1 MKKRIIALLLAAVL
15 LLGLMPTALAAV
27 TCTVTLKNGE
37 SETPV
42 QVEQGTAFGAN
53 LPSNPSKKGYTFSG
67 WYSGEDKLTEETVI
81 DADVT
86 YTAKFEPNHYSIAF
100 NANGGSGSMQTL
112 ENVAYDEK
120 VKLPKC
126 TFTRDGYD
134 FKGWTTSSSSYNP
147 SVDYEDQEVVEGLHS
162 RDGRVKTLYAV
173 WTGKTFEATF
183 VYGYA
188 GKDNETKTG
197 KVGDD
202 IDLPYVS
209 ETSRTGYL
217 FDGWYRSA
225 EGGDKVSSYASY
237 TAADQ
242 NGVTFYAHWSKAI
255 TVHYEGGEGYTGS
268 AISDKTLRAS
278 EVYSKLPRISSG
290 IPTNKALDG
299 WYLKNADGSL
309 GEQITKDTVIDAE
322 LNEITLVAKWRA
334 MRYTITFYPCTKIEG
349 EEAWDDAEDQAYKDS
364 VLGTMADL
372 TVDYGEQITLPENQ
386 YTLSGYRFLGWTT
399 DEVDS
404 TESARIDDKGTFT
417 QASGYDGKTFT
428 LYARWEDVRTD
439 AQKETEAKLNA
450 AIAALPRI
458 YKPVCGTDTNAL
470 DMVKATLTA
479 KGCDA
484 NITLS
489 MKEAISM
496 NDAGIDAN
504 GQIQYKYNAEN
515 PRLNGD
521 TIYVWPPIVLTLDGV
536 SRVTTSSQFQIG
548 LDSVK
553 LEKDLTAIMDRIE
566 IPSVV
571 EKPED
576 LTQLFQYAPKAG
588 VDPSTIDYSSNAQ
601 LITWATLTWGTDEKD
616 GARSIGIGSSSGGF
630 YAPYSVTVTLP
641 QTEKTVKLTGKIKVN
656 SDQKIEVS
664 KEFTVT
670 VKAAQAAP
678 VDYTKLLNAALTAQ
692 NALRDASTGETVS
705 KDAVAGDVFL
715 PDARFIRKNLSDL
728 GAEYRDFDNS
738 KTPIRFFSGDPSVI
752 TINGA
757 RATVY
762 RPLPGDSAKKV
773 TLTAQ
778 IRRRPEGA
786 PAADFDEF
794 DLLAEQSI
802 ELTVLPM
809 VQSEIDAA
817 AAFMKKVCTSDVYWA
832 GIKDTNTAK
841 DDITADLHPFAEIV
855 PDGDGYRFVYPA
867 DNNTYQYVEVDDLY
881 DTSDINQTG
890 IPYRMFRSSNNAVI
904 THESLLVTKPEY
916 DSQIMID
923 SLLTHSV
930 YGKYY
935 EKFKDNAAYAG
946 FAKFYK
952 QPVSVT
958 VTVKGEKGA
967 PNPPTPAT
975 SVHVTVSIDGSLA
988 TQHSFVNTTSASY
1001 ETMSD
1006 AGKTALDAVTTALT
1020 SNRYTYDYD
1029 SGTSYL
1035 KSVTDT
1041 NNVTLGNADTQKIY
1055 GSWSGWMFTVNGK
1068 QPVGD
1073 NGYGLTLDGYQLK
1086 DGDVIRF
1093 YFVQCAT
1100 ENGLH
1105 QFEEESAVAATCVT
1119 TGKTASKRCVAFG
1132 EYGCGFTV
1140 GGEIIQ
1146 VDPDNHTHL
1155 EPIAA
1160 VASTCTVKG
1169 HKAGQ
1174 KCADCDAVIGCAEL
1188 PLAPHSWD
1196 AGVVTVA
1203 PTYVSTG
1210 VRVYTCSVCKQTR
1223 SEVIEKLSSTNT
1235 GTNTGT
1241 PAVPSQ
1247 RPDSELPRQRFDDVP
1262 QNIWFASGVQ
1272 FAAEQ
1277 GLFTG
1282 VSANEFAPYDPMTRA
1297 MLVTVLHRLDGA
1309 DASGTNSFTDVLN
1322 GKWYSNAIAWAS
1334 ANGIV
1339 EGLSG
1344 NRFAPNAPITREQL
1358 AAILFRYAKAC
1369 GYDVSARAELTAY
1382 ADAAQVSAWAGDAMR
1397 WAVAA
1402 GLISGRSGAQL
1413 APKGEATRAE
1423 VAVILMNFVQ
1433 KVVK

>member
-1 MKKRIIALLLAAVL
+1 MKKRIIALLLATVL

-53 LPSNPSKKGYTFSG
+53 LPSNPSKTGYTFLG
-67 WYSGEDKLTEETVI
+67 WYNGEDKLTEETVI
-81 DADVT
+81 DADIT

-134 FKGWTTSSSSYNP
+134 FMGWSTSSYRNTA
-147 SVDYEDQEVVEGLHS
+147 DYGDKEVVEGLHS
-162 RDGRVKTLYAV
+162 RDGRVKTLYAI
-173 WTGKTFEATF
+173 WAGKTFEATF

-255 TVHYEGGEGYTGS
+255 IVHYEGGEGYTGS

-290 IPTNKALDG
+290 IPANKALDG
-299 WYLKNADGSL
+299 WYLKNADDSL
-309 GEQITKDTVIDAE
+309 GEQITKDTVINAE

-334 MRYTITFYPCTKIEG
+334 IRYTITFYPCTKIAG
-349 EEAWDDAEDQAYKDS
+349 ENVWDDAEDQAYKDS

-372 TVDYGEQITLPENQ
+372 TVDYGEQITLPENR
-386 YTLSGYRFLGWTT
+386 YTLNGYRFLGWTT

-439 AQKETEAKLNA
+439 AQKEAEVKLNA
-450 AIAALPRI
+450 AITALAGR
-458 YKPVCGTDTNAL
+458 YFPVCGTDTNVL
-470 DMVKATLTA
+470 EMLKKVLTD

-489 MKEAISM
+489 MKEAVSM
-496 NDAGIDAN
+496 NDAGIGAD
-504 GQIQYKYNAEN
+504 GQIQYKYNAEAPLYMGN
-515 PRLNGD
+515 
-521 TIYVWPPIVLTLDGV
+521 TAYIWPAIVLTLDGV

-566 IPSVV
+566 IPGVV

-576 LTQLFQYAPKAG
+576 LTQLFKYAPKAG

-601 LITWATLTWGTDEKD
+601 LITWATLTWDTDEKD
-616 GARSIGIGSSSGGF
+616 GARSIGIGEVGSG
-630 YAPYSVTVTLP
+630 YTPYPVTVTLP
-641 QTEKTVKLTGKIKVN
+641 QTEKTVKLTGTIAVN
-656 SDQKIEVS
+656 GVGTICAS

-692 NALRDASTGETVS
+692 NALRDAATGETVS
-705 KDAVAGDVFL
+705 KDAVAGDVFV
-715 PDARFIRKNLSDL
+715 PNAPFIRDNLSNL
-728 GAEYRDFDNS
+728 GAEYQNFDNS

-762 RPLPGDSAKKV
+762 RPLPGDPAKKV

-778 IRRRPEGA
+778 IRLRPEGA
-786 PAADFDEF
+786 PPADFDQF
-794 DLLAEQSI
+794 TLLAKQSI

-809 VQSEIDAA
+809 EQSEIDAA

-832 GIKDTNTAK
+832 GIKGANTDK
-841 DDITADLHPFAEIV
+841 NDVTVKLQPFKEIV

-890 IPYRMFRSSNNAVI
+890 IPYRTFRSSNNAVI
-904 THESLLVTKPEY
+904 THENLLVTKPEY
-916 DSQIMID
+916 DSKIKID

-935 EKFKDNAAYAG
+935 EKFKDDPAYAD

-967 PNPPTPAT
+967 PAPAT
-975 SVHVTVSIDGSLA
+975 PVKVTVSIDGSLA
-988 TQHSFVNTTSASY
+988 TLDNFANTTSASY
-1001 ETMSD
+1001 GTMSD
-1006 AGKTALDAVTTALT
+1006 AGKTAWDAVSTVLT
-1020 SNRYTYDYD
+1020 DNQYTYVGDA
-1029 SGTSYL
+1029 SYL
-1035 KSVTDT
+1035 SSVTDA
-1041 NNVTLGNADTQKIY
+1041 NNVTLSGGDPKY
-1055 GSWSGWMFTVNGK
+1055 GAWSGWMYTVNGK
-1068 QPVGD
+1068 EPVGD
-1073 NGYGLTLDGYQLK
+1073 NGYGLTLGQYNLK
-1086 DGDVIRF
+1086 DGDVILF
-1093 YFVQCAT
+1093 HFVQCPT
-1100 ENGLH
+1100 EDGLH
-1105 QFEEESAVAATCVT
+1105 KFEEEPAVAATCVSAGT
-1119 TGKTASKRCVAFG
+1119 TALKRCTVTSG
-1132 EYGCGFTV
+1132 GYGCGFTV
-1140 GGEIIQ
+1140 GGEIIP

-1169 HKAGQ
+1169 HEAGQ
-1174 KCADCDAVIGCAEL
+1174 KCTDCNAVIGCAEL

-1196 AGVVTVA
+1196 AGVVTVQ

-1247 RPDSELPRQRFDDVP
+1247 RPDSEFPRQRFGDVP

-1322 GKWYSNAIAWAS
+1322 GKWYTNAIAWAS

-1382 ADAAQVSAWAGDAMR
+1382 ADAAQVSTWAGDAMR
-1397 WAVAA
+1397 WAVAS

>member
-1 MKKRIIALLLAAVL
+1 MKKRIIAFLLAAVL
-15 LLGLMPTALAAV
+15 LLGLMPTALAAGGV
-27 TCTVTLKNGE
+27 PQVHSSEGEITV
-37 SETPV
+37 
-42 QVEQGTAFGAN
+42 
-53 LPSNPSKKGYTFSG
+53 
-67 WYSGEDKLTEETVI
+67 
-81 DADVT
+81 
-86 YTAKFEPNHYSIAF
+86 KFDS
-100 NANGGSGSMQTL
+100 NGGSTVP
-112 ENVAYDEK
+112 N
-120 VKLPKC
+120 
-126 TFTRDGYD
+126 
-134 FKGWTTSSSSYNP
+134 
-147 SVDYEDQEVVEGLHS
+147 
-162 RDGRVKTLYAV
+162 
-173 WTGKTFEATF
+173 KTFA
-183 VYGYA
+183 
-188 GKDNETKTG
+188 
-197 KVGDD
+197 
-202 IDLPYVS
+202 
-209 ETSRTGYL
+209 
-217 FDGWYRSA
+217 SA
-225 EGGDKVSSYASY
+225 EALLAATLSTPYRYPKV
-237 TAADQ
+237 
-242 NGVTFYAHWSKAI
+242 F
-255 TVHYEGGEGYTGS
+255 E
-268 AISDKTLRAS
+268 
-278 EVYSKLPRISSG
+278 
-290 IPTNKALDG
+290 G
-299 WYLKNADGSL
+299 WYLKDETKPDNFGKALSKAAAADFEGKT
-309 GEQITKDTVIDAE
+309 EV
-322 LNEITLVAKWRA
+322 TLIAKWRN
-334 MRYTITFYPCTKIEG
+334 RQYVIKFQPNGGT
-349 EEAWDDAEDQAYKDS
+349 
-364 VLGTMADL
+364 GTMADQRADFDADVKL
-372 TVDYGEQITLPENQ
+372 NECTFVKEGFECAGWATYFGASKPTYTDTINREWDDGDEDLGEEG
-386 YTLSGYRFLGWTT
+386 SEDGE
-399 DEVDS
+399 EV
-404 TESARIDDKGTFT
+404 E
-417 QASGYDGKTFT
+417 
-428 LYARWEDVRTD
+428 LYAIW
-439 AQKETEAKLNA
+439 QKQRSEEEKEAEAKLNA
-450 AIAALPRI
+450 AITALAGR
-458 YKPVCGTDTNAL
+458 YFPVCGTDTNVL
-470 DMVKATLTA
+470 EMLKKVLTD

-489 MKEAISM
+489 MKEAVSM

-504 GQIQYKYNAEN
+504 GQIQYKYNAED
-515 PRLNGD
+515 PRLKGD

-553 LEKDLTAIMDRIE
+553 LKKDLTAIMDRIE

-588 VDPSTIDYSSNAQ
+588 VDPSTINYSSNAQ

-678 VDYTKLLNAALTAQ
+678 VNYTKLLNAALTAQ

-728 GAEYRDFDNS
+728 GAEYQDFDNS

-752 TINGA
+752 TIDGA

-762 RPLPGDSAKKV
+762 RPLPGDPAKKV

-778 IRRRPEGA
+778 IRLRPEGA
-786 PAADFDEF
+786 PAADFDKF
-794 DLLAEQSI
+794 TLLAEQSI

-855 PDGDGYRFVYPA
+855 PDGDGYRFVYGVVGKT
-867 DNNTYQYVEVDDLY
+867 NQNVEVDDLY

-890 IPYRMFRSSNNAVI
+890 IPYRTFRSSNNAVI
-904 THESLLVTKPEY
+904 AHESLLVTKPEY
-916 DSQIMID
+916 DSQITID

-967 PNPPTPAT
+967 PAPAKP
-975 SVHVTVSIDGSLA
+975 VKVTVSIDGSLA
-988 TQHSFVNTTSASY
+988 TQHSFANTTSASY

-1006 AGKTALDAVTTALT
+1006 AGKTAWDAVSTVLT
-1020 SNRYTYDYD
+1020 DNQYTYVGDA
-1029 SGTSYL
+1029 SYL
-1035 KSVTDT
+1035 SSVTDA
-1041 NNVTLGNADTQKIY
+1041 NNVTLSGGDPKY
-1055 GSWSGWMFTVNGK
+1055 GAWSGWMYTVNGK
-1068 QPVGD
+1068 EPVGD
-1073 NGYGLTLDGYQLK
+1073 NGYGLTLGQYNLK
-1086 DGDVIRF
+1086 DGDVILF
-1093 YFVQCAT
+1093 HFVQCPT
-1100 ENGLH
+1100 EDGLH
-1105 QFEEESAVAATCVT
+1105 KFEEEPAVAATCVRTGT
-1119 TGKTASKRCVAFG
+1119 TALKRCTVTSG
-1132 EYGCGFTV
+1132 GYGCGFTV
-1140 GGEIIQ
+1140 GGEIIP

-1169 HKAGQ
+1169 HEAGQ

-1223 SEVIEKLSSTNT
+1223 SEVIEKLSSTNI

-1241 PAVPSQ
+1241 PAVLSQ

-1322 GKWYSNAIAWAS
+1322 GKWYTNAIAWAS

-1344 NRFAPNAPITREQL
+1344 NRFAPNAPIAREQL

-1382 ADAAQVSAWAGDAMR
+1382 ADAAQVSTWAGDAMR

>member
-1 MKKRIIALLLAAVL
+1 MKKRIIAFLLAAVL

-67 WYSGEDKLTEETVI
+67 WYRGEDKLTAETVI
-81 DADVT
+81 KADVT
-86 YTAKFEPNHYSIAF
+86 YTAVFTPIRYSIEF
-100 NANGGSGSMQTL
+100 FANEGSGSMATL
-112 ENVAYDEK
+112 ENIAYDEE
-120 VKLPKC
+120 VTLPKC

-134 FKGWTTSSSSYNP
+134 FAGWATSSSS
-147 SVDYEDQEVVEGLHS
+147 SRVSYEDEEKVSNLRRYAGTQ
-162 RDGRVKTLYAV
+162 KLYAV

-278 EVYSKLPRISSG
+278 EVYSKLPSIYSG

-334 MRYTITFYPCTKIEG
+334 IRYTVKFYPCTKIAG
-349 EEAWDDAEDQAYKDS
+349 ENVWDDAEDPAYKDS

-399 DEVDS
+399 DETDS
-404 TESARIDDKGTFT
+404 DESKRIDDKSVFT
-417 QASGYDGKTFT
+417 QESGYDGKEIT

-439 AQKETEAKLNA
+439 AQKEAEAKLNA

-489 MKEAISM
+489 MKEAVSL
-496 NDAGIDAN
+496 NDAGIGAD

-515 PRLNGD
+515 PRLDGD

-678 VDYTKLLNAALTAQ
+678 VDYNALLKNALNAQ

-715 PDARFIRKNLSDL
+715 PDARFIRKNLSSL
-728 GAEYRDFDNS
+728 GEEYQNFDNS

-762 RPLPGDSAKKV
+762 RPLPGGPAKKV

-778 IRRRPEGA
+778 IRLRPESA
-786 PAADFDEF
+786 PPADFDKF
-794 DLLAEQSI
+794 TLLAEQSI

-817 AAFMKKVCTSDVYWA
+817 AAFMEKVCTSDVYWA

-855 PDGDGYRFVYPA
+855 PDGDGYRFVYGVVGKT
-867 DNNTYQYVEVDDLY
+867 NQNVEVDDLY

-890 IPYRMFRSSNNAVI
+890 IPYRTFRSSNNAVI

-967 PNPPTPAT
+967 PNPPAPAT

-1140 GGEIIQ
+1140 GGEIIP

-1169 HKAGQ
+1169 HEAGQ
-1174 KCADCDAVIGCAEL
+1174 KCTDCNAVIGCAEL

-1235 GTNTGT
+1235 GTNTGA
-1241 PAVPSQ
+1241 PAELPQ

-1277 GLFTG
+1277 GLLTG
-1282 VSANEFAPYDPMTRA
+1282 VSANKFAPYDPMTRA

-1322 GKWYSNAIAWAS
+1322 GKWYTNAIAWAS

>member
-1 MKKRIIALLLAAVL
+1 MKKRIIALLLATVL
-15 LLGLMPTALAAV
+15 LLGLMPTALAAEPAQE
-27 TCTVTLKNGE
+27 CTVTLKNGE
-37 SETPV
+37 TETPIT
-42 QVEQGTAFGAN
+42 VEKGADFGAN
-53 LPSNPSKKGYTFSG
+53 LPSNPSKTGYTFLG
-67 WYSGEDKLTEETVI
+67 WYNGEDKLTEKTVI
-81 DADVT
+81 DADIT

-100 NANGGSGSMQTL
+100 KANGGSGSMETI
-112 ENVAYDEK
+112 EAVFDEQI
-120 VKLPKC
+120 KLPKC

-134 FKGWTTSSSSYNP
+134 FMGWSTSKSRNTA
-147 SVDYEDQEVVEGLHS
+147 DYGDAAVVEENLRS
-162 RDGRVKTLYAV
+162 RGTGTATLYAV

-183 VYGYA
+183 VYGYE
-188 GKDNETKTG
+188 GKEDETKPGT
-197 KVGDD
+197 VGEN
-202 IDLPYVS
+202 ISLPDVS
-209 ETSRTGYL
+209 ETSRPGYL

-290 IPTNKALDG
+290 IPANKALDG
-299 WYLKNADGSL
+299 WYLKNADGTL

-349 EEAWDDAEDQAYKDS
+349 EDYEDDAEDQAYKDS

-372 TVDYGEQITLPENQ
+372 TVDYGEQITLPENR

-399 DEVDS
+399 DKTDS
-404 TESARIDDKGTFT
+404 DESKRIDDKGTFT
-417 QASGYDGKTFT
+417 QASGYDGKEIT

-439 AQKETEAKLNA
+439 AQKEAEVKLNA
-450 AIAALPRI
+450 AIATLPI
-458 YKPVCGTDTNAL
+458 YYRPVYGTDSSAL
-470 DMVKATLTA
+470 DMVRATLMD

-484 NITLS
+484 GIVVS
-489 MKEAISM
+489 VKEALSQ
-496 NDAGIDAN
+496 NDAGIDAD
-504 GQIQYKYNAEN
+504 GTIRYKYNADN
-515 PRLNGD
+515 PRNMGD
-521 TIYVWPPIVLTLDGV
+521 TAYLRPAIVLTLDGV
-536 SRVTTSSQFQIG
+536 SRVTTSSVFQIG
-548 LDSVK
+548 LDAGK
-553 LEKDLTAIMDRIE
+553 LEKDLAAIMDRIE
-566 IPSVV
+566 VPSVV
-571 EKPED
+571 EKPAD
-576 LTQLFQYAPKAG
+576 LTTLFRYAPKAG
-588 VDPSTIDYSSNAQ
+588 VDPATIDYSSDAQ
-601 LITWATLTWGTDEKD
+601 IIAWATITWKTDEKD
-616 GARSIGIGSSSGGF
+616 GARSIGIGAASGYYGP
-630 YAPYSVTVTLP
+630 YAVTVTQP
-641 QTEKTVKLTGKIKVN
+641 QADKTVKLTATIKINGVDSIN
-656 SDQKIEVS
+656 SS

-670 VKAAQAAP
+670 VKAAQSAP

-692 NALRDASTGETVS
+692 NALRDAATGETVS

-715 PDARFIRKNLSDL
+715 PDARFIRKNLSNL
-728 GAEYRDFDNS
+728 GAEYQDFDNS
-738 KTPIRFFSGDPSVI
+738 KTPIRFFSSDPSVI
-752 TINGA
+752 TIDGT

-762 RPLPGDSAKKV
+762 RPLPGDPAKKV

-778 IRRRPEGA
+778 IRLRPEGA
-786 PAADFDEF
+786 PAADFDQF
-794 DLLAEQSI
+794 NLLAEQSI

-855 PDGDGYRFVYPA
+855 PDGDGYRFVYGVVGKT
-867 DNNTYQYVEVDDLY
+867 NQNVEVDDLY

-890 IPYRMFRSSNNAVI
+890 IPYRTFRSSNNAVI

-916 DSQIMID
+916 DSQITID

-967 PNPPTPAT
+967 PNPATP
-975 SVHVTVSIDGSLA
+975 VKVTVSIDGSLA
-988 TQHSFVNTTSASY
+988 TLDNFANTTSASY

-1006 AGKTALDAVTTALT
+1006 AGKTAWDAVSKVLT
-1020 SNRYTYDYD
+1020 DNQYTYVGDA
-1029 SGTSYL
+1029 SYL
-1035 KSVTDT
+1035 SSVTDA
-1041 NNVTLGNADTQKIY
+1041 NNVTLSGGDPKY
-1055 GSWSGWMFTVNGK
+1055 GAWSGWMYTVNGEA
-1068 QPVGD
+1068 PVGD
-1073 NGYGLTLDGYQLK
+1073 DGYQLMLGQYQLQ
-1086 DGDVIRF
+1086 DGDVILF
-1093 YFVQCAT
+1093 HFVQCPT
-1100 ENGLH
+1100 EDGLH
-1105 QFEEESAVAATCVT
+1105 KFAEEPAVAATCVRTGT
-1119 TGKTASKRCVAFG
+1119 TALKRCTVTSG
-1132 EYGCGFTV
+1132 GYGCGFTV
-1140 GGEIIQ
+1140 GGEIIP

-1155 EPIAA
+1155 EPVAA

-1169 HKAGQ
+1169 HEAGQ
-1174 KCADCDAVIGCAEL
+1174 KCTDCNAVIGCAEL

-1196 AGVVTVA
+1196 AGVVTVQ

-1282 VSANEFAPYDPMTRA
+1282 VSANEFAPYIPMTRA

-1322 GKWYSNAIAWAS
+1322 GKWYTNAIAWAS

-1344 NRFAPNAPITREQL
+1344 NRFAPNAPIAREQL

-1382 ADAAQVSAWAGDAMR
+1382 ADAAQVSTWAGDAMR

>member
-1 MKKRIIALLLAAVL
+1 MKKRIIAFLLAAVL
-15 LLGLMPTALAAV
+15 LLGLMPTALAAGGV
-27 TCTVTLKNGE
+27 PQVHSSEGEITV
-37 SETPV
+37 
-42 QVEQGTAFGAN
+42 
-53 LPSNPSKKGYTFSG
+53 
-67 WYSGEDKLTEETVI
+67 
-81 DADVT
+81 
-86 YTAKFEPNHYSIAF
+86 KFDS
-100 NANGGSGSMQTL
+100 NGGSTVL
-112 ENVAYDEK
+112 D
-120 VKLPKC
+120 
-126 TFTRDGYD
+126 
-134 FKGWTTSSSSYNP
+134 
-147 SVDYEDQEVVEGLHS
+147 
-162 RDGRVKTLYAV
+162 
-173 WTGKTFEATF
+173 KTFA
-183 VYGYA
+183 
-188 GKDNETKTG
+188 
-197 KVGDD
+197 
-202 IDLPYVS
+202 
-209 ETSRTGYL
+209 
-217 FDGWYRSA
+217 SA
-225 EGGDKVSSYASY
+225 EALL
-237 TAADQ
+237 AA
-242 NGVTFYAHWSKAI
+242 TLSKP
-255 TVHYEGGEGYTGS
+255 HQ
-268 AISDKTLRAS
+268 
-278 EVYSKLPRISSG
+278 YSKVFE
-290 IPTNKALDG
+290 G
-299 WYLKNADGSL
+299 WYLKDETKPDNFGKALSEAAAADFEGKT
-309 GEQITKDTVIDAE
+309 EV
-322 LNEITLVAKWRA
+322 TLIAKWRN
-334 MRYTITFYPCTKIEG
+334 RQYVIKFQPNGGT
-349 EEAWDDAEDQAYKDS
+349 
-364 VLGTMADL
+364 GTMADQRADFDADVKL
-372 TVDYGEQITLPENQ
+372 NECTFVKEGFECAGWATYFGASKPTYTDTINREWDDGDEDLGEEG
-386 YTLSGYRFLGWTT
+386 SEDGE
-399 DEVDS
+399 EV
-404 TESARIDDKGTFT
+404 E
-417 QASGYDGKTFT
+417 
-428 LYARWEDVRTD
+428 LYAIW
-439 AQKETEAKLNA
+439 QKQRSEEEKEAEAKLNA
-450 AIAALPRI
+450 AITALAGR
-458 YKPVCGTDTNAL
+458 YFPVCGTDTNVL
-470 DMVKATLTA
+470 EMLKKVLTD

-489 MKEAISM
+489 MKEAVSM

-504 GQIQYKYNAEN
+504 GQIQYKYNAEAPLYMGN
-515 PRLNGD
+515 
-521 TIYVWPPIVLTLDGV
+521 TAYIWPAIVLTLDGV

-588 VDPSTIDYSSNAQ
+588 VDPSKIDYNSNTQ

-616 GARSIGIGSSSGGF
+616 GAHSIGIGEAGSG
-630 YAPYSVTVTLP
+630 YTPYPVTVTLP
-641 QTEKTVKLTGKIKVN
+641 QTEKTVKLTGTIAVN
-656 SDQKIEVS
+656 GVGTICAS

-670 VKAAQAAP
+670 VKASQDAP
-678 VDYTKLLNAALTAQ
+678 VDYTKLLKAALTAQ
-692 NALRDASTGETVS
+692 NALRDAATGETVS

-728 GAEYRDFDNS
+728 GAEYQDFDNS
-738 KTPIRFFSGDPSVI
+738 KTPIQFTSSDPSVI

-762 RPLPGDSAKKV
+762 RPLPSDPAKKV

-778 IRRRPEGA
+778 IRLRPEGA
-786 PAADFDEF
+786 PAADFDKF
-794 DLLAEQSI
+794 TLLAEQSI

-832 GIKDTNTAK
+832 GIKGANTDK
-841 DDITADLHPFAEIV
+841 NDVTVKLQPFKEIV
-855 PDGDGYRFVYPA
+855 PDGDGYRFVYLSK
-867 DNNTYQYVEVDDLY
+867 DRMYQYVEVDDLI
-881 DTSDINQTG
+881 DTSDIDQTG
-890 IPYRMFRSSNNAVI
+890 IPYNKFRSSNNAVI
-904 THESLLVTKPEY
+904 AHESLLVTKPEY
-916 DSQIMID
+916 DSQIKID

-952 QPVSVT
+952 QPVSAT

-967 PNPPTPAT
+967 PNPPAPAT

-1001 ETMSD
+1001 ATMSD

-1105 QFEEESAVAATCVT
+1105 QFEEKPAVAATCVT

-1140 GGEIIQ
+1140 GGEIIP

-1155 EPIAA
+1155 EPVAA

-1223 SEVIEKLSSTNT
+1223 SEVIEKLSSTNI

-1247 RPDSELPRQRFDDVP
+1247 RPDSELPRQRFGDVP

-1297 MLVTVLHRLDGA
+1297 MLVTVLHRLDGS

-1322 GKWYSNAIAWAS
+1322 GKWYTNAIAWAS

-1344 NRFAPNAPITREQL
+1344 NRFAPNAPIAREQL

-1369 GYDVSARAELTAY
+1369 GYDVSARAGLTAY

>member
-1 MKKRIIALLLAAVL
+1 M
-15 LLGLMPTALAAV
+15 
-27 TCTVTLKNGE
+27 TL
-37 SETPV
+37 
-42 QVEQGTAFGAN
+42 
-53 LPSNPSKKGYTFSG
+53 
-67 WYSGEDKLTEETVI
+67 I
-81 DADVT
+81 
-86 YTAKFEPNHYSIAF
+86 
-100 NANGGSGSMQTL
+100 
-112 ENVAYDEK
+112 
-120 VKLPKC
+120 
-126 TFTRDGYD
+126 
-134 FKGWTTSSSSYNP
+134 
-147 SVDYEDQEVVEGLHS
+147 
-162 RDGRVKTLYAV
+162 
-173 WTGKTFEATF
+173 
-183 VYGYA
+183 
-188 GKDNETKTG
+188 
-197 KVGDD
+197 
-202 IDLPYVS
+202 
-209 ETSRTGYL
+209 
-217 FDGWYRSA
+217 
-225 EGGDKVSSYASY
+225 
-237 TAADQ
+237 
-242 NGVTFYAHWSKAI
+242 
-255 TVHYEGGEGYTGS
+255 
-268 AISDKTLRAS
+268 
-278 EVYSKLPRISSG
+278 
-290 IPTNKALDG
+290 
-299 WYLKNADGSL
+299 
-309 GEQITKDTVIDAE
+309 
-322 LNEITLVAKWRA
+322 AKWRN
-334 MRYTITFYPCTKIEG
+334 RQYVIKFQPNGGT
-349 EEAWDDAEDQAYKDS
+349 
-364 VLGTMADL
+364 GTMADQRADFDADVKL
-372 TVDYGEQITLPENQ
+372 NECTFVKEGFECAGWATYSGASKPDYTDTINREWDDGDEDLGEEG
-386 YTLSGYRFLGWTT
+386 SEDGE
-399 DEVDS
+399 EV
-404 TESARIDDKGTFT
+404 E
-417 QASGYDGKTFT
+417 
-428 LYARWEDVRTD
+428 LYAIW
-439 AQKETEAKLNA
+439 QKQRSEEEKEAEAKLNA
-450 AIAALPRI
+450 AITALAGR
-458 YKPVCGTDTNAL
+458 YFPVCGTDTNVL
-470 DMVKATLTA
+470 EMLKKVLTD

-489 MKEAISM
+489 MKEAVSM

-504 GQIQYKYNAEN
+504 GQIQYKYNAEAPLYMGN
-515 PRLNGD
+515 
-521 TIYVWPPIVLTLDGV
+521 TAYIWPAIVLTLDGV

-571 EKPED
+571 EKPAD

-588 VDPSTIDYSSNAQ
+588 VDSSKIDYNSNTQ
-601 LITWATLTWGTDEKD
+601 LITWATLTWDTDEKD
-616 GARSIGIGSSSGGF
+616 GARSIGIGEAGSG
-630 YAPYSVTVTLP
+630 YTPYPVTVTLP

-692 NALRDASTGETVS
+692 NALRDAATGKAVS

-728 GAEYRDFDNS
+728 GAEYQDFDNS

-752 TINGA
+752 TIDGA

-762 RPLPGDSAKKV
+762 RPLPGDPAKKV

-778 IRRRPEGA
+778 IRLRPEGA
-786 PAADFDEF
+786 PAADFDKF
-794 DLLAEQSI
+794 TLLAEQSI

-832 GIKDTNTAK
+832 GIKDTNTTK

-855 PDGDGYRFVYPA
+855 PDGDGYRFVYGVVGKT
-867 DNNTYQYVEVDDLY
+867 NQNVEVDDLY

-890 IPYRMFRSSNNAVI
+890 IPYRTFRSSNNAVI
-904 THESLLVTKPEY
+904 AHESLLVTKPEY
-916 DSQIMID
+916 DSKITID

-967 PNPPTPAT
+967 PNPPAPAT

-988 TQHSFVNTTSASY
+988 TLDNFANTTSASY

-1006 AGKTALDAVTTALT
+1006 AGKTAWDAVSTVLT
-1020 SNRYTYDYD
+1020 DNQYTYVGDA
-1029 SGTSYL
+1029 SYL
-1035 KSVTDT
+1035 SSVTDT
-1041 NNVTLGNADTQKIY
+1041 SGVTLSGGDSRY
-1055 GSWSGWMFTVNGK
+1055 GSWSGWVYTVNGK
-1068 QPVGD
+1068 EPVGD
-1073 NGYGLTLDGYQLK
+1073 NGYGLTLGQYDLQ
-1086 DGDVIRF
+1086 DGDVILF
-1093 YFVQCAT
+1093 HFVQCPT

-1105 QFEEESAVAATCVT
+1105 QFKEEPAVAATCVS
-1119 TGKTASKRCVAFG
+1119 TGKTALKRCTVTSG

-1140 GGEIIQ
+1140 GGEIIP

-1155 EPIAA
+1155 EPVAA

-1169 HKAGQ
+1169 HEAGQ

-1223 SEVIEKLSSTNT
+1223 GEVIEKLSSTNI

-1241 PAVPSQ
+1241 PAVLSQ

-1322 GKWYSNAIAWAS
+1322 GKWYTNAIAWAS

-1344 NRFAPNAPITREQL
+1344 NRFAPNAPIAREQL

-1382 ADAAQVSAWAGDAMR
+1382 ADAAQVSTWAGDAMR

>member
-1 MKKRIIALLLAAVL
+1 MKKRIIAFLLAAVL
-15 LLGLMPTALAAV
+15 LLGLMPAALAAEPAQE
-27 TCTVTLKNGE
+27 CTVTLKNGE
-37 SETPV
+37 DVTATIK
-42 QVEQGTAFGAN
+42 VEQGAAFDAN

-67 WYSGEDKLTEETVI
+67 WYNGEDKLTEETVI
-81 DADVT
+81 DADIT

-100 NANGGSGSMQTL
+100 NANGGSGSMQTI
-112 ENVAYDEK
+112 EAVFDEQI
-120 VKLPKC
+120 KLPKC

-134 FKGWTTSSSSYNP
+134 FMGWSTSKSRNTA
-147 SVDYEDQEVVEGLHS
+147 DYGDEAVVKENLRS
-162 RDGRVKTLYAV
+162 RGTGTATLYAV

-278 EVYSKLPRISSG
+278 EVYSKLPSISSG
-290 IPTNKALDG
+290 IPANKTLDG
-299 WYLKNADGSL
+299 WYLKNADGKL

-334 MRYTITFYPCTKIEG
+334 IRYTVKFYPCTKIEG
-349 EEAWDDAEDQAYKDS
+349 EDDAEDQAYKDS

-372 TVDYGEQITLPENQ
+372 TVDYGEQITLPENK

-417 QASGYDGKTFT
+417 QASGYDGKKIT

-439 AQKETEAKLNA
+439 AQKEVETKLNA
-450 AIAALPRI
+450 AIAALPGVYR
-458 YKPVCGTDTNAL
+458 PVYGTDTNAL

-489 MKEAISM
+489 MKEAVSL
-496 NDAGIDAN
+496 NDAGIDAD
-504 GQIQYKYNAEN
+504 GRIQYKYNAEAPLN
-515 PRLNGD
+515 KGGTAFPRP
-521 TIYVWPPIVLTLDGV
+521 VIVLTLAGV
-536 SRVTTSSQFQIG
+536 SRAKEVQFNIG
-548 LDSVK
+548 LDEDK
-553 LEKDLTAIMDRIE
+553 LKKDLTAIMDRIA

-670 VKAAQAAP
+670 VKASQAAP
-678 VDYTKLLNAALTAQ
+678 VDYTKLLKAALTAQ

-728 GAEYRDFDNS
+728 GPEYEHFYNNE
-738 KTPIRFFSGDPSVI
+738 TPIQFTSSDPSVI
-752 TINGA
+752 TIDGT

-762 RPLPGDSAKKV
+762 RPLPGDPAKKV

-778 IRRRPEGA
+778 IRLRPEDT
-786 PAADFDEF
+786 PPADFDQF
-794 DLLAEQSI
+794 NLLAEQSI

-809 VQSEIDAA
+809 EQNEIDAA

-832 GIKDTNTAK
+832 GIKGANTDK
-841 DDITADLHPFAEIV
+841 NDVTVKLQPFKEIV

-890 IPYRMFRSSNNAVI
+890 IPYRTFRSSNNAVI

-916 DSQIMID
+916 DSQIKID

-967 PNPPTPAT
+967 PNPPAPAT

-1001 ETMSD
+1001 GTMSD
-1006 AGKTALDAVTTALT
+1006 AGKTAWDAVSTVLT
-1020 SNRYTYDYD
+1020 DNQYTYVGDA
-1029 SGTSYL
+1029 SYL
-1035 KSVTDT
+1035 SSVTDA
-1041 NNVTLGNADTQKIY
+1041 NNVTLSGGDPKY
-1055 GSWSGWMFTVNGK
+1055 GAWSGWMYTVNGK
-1068 QPVGD
+1068 EPVGD
-1073 NGYGLTLDGYQLK
+1073 NGYGLTLGQYNLK
-1086 DGDVIRF
+1086 DGDVILF
-1093 YFVQCAT
+1093 HFVQCPT
-1100 ENGLH
+1100 EDGLH
-1105 QFEEESAVAATCVT
+1105 KFEEEPAVAATCVSTGT
-1119 TGKTASKRCVAFG
+1119 TALKRCTVTSG
-1132 EYGCGFTV
+1132 GYGCGFTV
-1140 GGEIIQ
+1140 GGEIIP

-1169 HKAGQ
+1169 HEAGQ
-1174 KCADCDAVIGCAEL
+1174 KCTDCNAVIGCAEL

-1247 RPDSELPRQRFDDVP
+1247 RPDSELPRQRFGDVP

-1322 GKWYSNAIAWAS
+1322 GKWYTDAIAWAS

-1382 ADAAQVSAWAGDAMR
+1382 ADAAQVSTWAGDAMR
-1397 WAVAA
+1397 WAVAS

>member
-15 LLGLMPTALAAV
+15 LLGLMPTALAAA

-37 SETPV
+37 DVTATV
-42 QVEQGTAFGAN
+42 QVEQGAAFGAN
-53 LPSNPSKKGYTFSG
+53 LPSSNPTKRGYTFLG
-67 WYSGEDKLTEETVI
+67 WYNGEDKLTEETVI
-81 DADVT
+81 DADIT
-86 YTAKFEPNHYSIAF
+86 YTAAFEPIRYSIVF

-112 ENVAYDEK
+112 ENVAYDET

-134 FKGWTTSSSSYNP
+134 FAGWTTSSYRDTA
-147 SVDYEDQEVVEGLHS
+147 DYKDEEEVSNLRRRAG
-162 RDGRVKTLYAV
+162 TQNLYAI
-173 WTGKTFEATF
+173 WAGKTFEVTF
-183 VYGYA
+183 IYGYE

-225 EGGDKVSSYASY
+225 EGGDRVSSYASY

-268 AISDKTLRAS
+268 GISDKTLRAS
-278 EVYSKLPRISSG
+278 EIYTKLPTIYSG
-290 IPTNKALDG
+290 IPANKALDG
-299 WYLKNADGSL
+299 WYLKNADGKL

-322 LNEITLVAKWRA
+322 LDEITLVAKWRA

-349 EEAWDDAEDQAYKDS
+349 EDYWDDAEDPDYKDS
-364 VLGTMADL
+364 VLGTMEDL
-372 TVDYGEQITLPENQ
+372 TVEYGEQVTLPENQ

-399 DEVDS
+399 DEVDGDE
-404 TESARIDDKGTFT
+404 TKRIDDKGTFT
-417 QASGYDGKTFT
+417 QASGYDGKKFT

-450 AIAALPRI
+450 AITALAGR
-458 YKPVCGTDTNAL
+458 YFPVCGTDTNVL
-470 DMVKATLTA
+470 DMLKKVLTD

-484 NITLS
+484 DITLS
-489 MKEAISM
+489 MKEAVSM
-496 NDAGIDAN
+496 NDAGIGAD

-576 LTQLFQYAPKAG
+576 LTKLFKHAPKAG
-588 VDPSTIDYSSNAQ
+588 VDPSMIDYNSNAQ
-601 LITWATLTWGTDEKD
+601 LITWATLTWTTDEED
-616 GARSIGIGSSSGGF
+616 GARSIGIGKDSSG
-630 YAPYSVTVTLP
+630 YAPYPVTVTLP
-641 QTEKTVKLTGKIKVN
+641 QTEKTVKLTGKIAVN
-656 SDQKIEVS
+656 GVESIKAS
-664 KEFTVT
+664 KEFTIT

-678 VDYTKLLNAALTAQ
+678 IDYAKLLNAALTAP
-692 NALRDASTGETVS
+692 NALRDASTGEAVS

-715 PDARFIRKNLSDL
+715 PDARFISSNLSDL
-728 GAEYRDFDNS
+728 GPEYKDFSNA
-738 KTPIRFFSGDPSVI
+738 KTPIRFTSSDTSVI
-752 TINGA
+752 TIDGA

-762 RPLPGDSAKKV
+762 RPLPGQAAKKV

-778 IRRRPEGA
+778 IRLRPEGA
-786 PAADFDEF
+786 PASDFEKF
-794 DLLAEQSI
+794 TLLAEQSI

-809 VQSEIDAA
+809 QQSEINAA
-817 AAFMKKVCTSDVYWA
+817 AAFMEKVCTSDVYWA

-841 DDITADLHPFAEIV
+841 DDITADLHPFTEIV
-855 PDGDGYRFVYPA
+855 PDGEGYRFVYGIA
-867 DNNTYQYVEVDDLY
+867 GKTYQNVEVDDLY

-890 IPYRMFRSSNNAVI
+890 TPYRTFRSSNNAVI
-904 THESLLVTKPEY
+904 AHENLLVTKPEY
-916 DSQIMID
+916 DSEITID
-923 SLLTHSV
+923 SLLTHSI

-935 EKFKDNAAYAG
+935 EKFKDDPAYAA
-946 FAKFYK
+946 FEKFYK

-967 PNPPTPAT
+967 PAPAT
-975 SVHVTVSIDGSLA
+975 PVNVTVSIDGSLA
-988 TQHSFVNTTSASY
+988 TQHSFANTTSASY

-1006 AGKTALDAVTTALT
+1006 AGKTAWDAVSTVLT
-1020 SNRYTYDYD
+1020 NNQYTYDGD
-1029 SGTSYL
+1029 ESYL
-1035 KSVTDT
+1035 RSVTDA
-1041 NNVTLGNADTQKIY
+1041 NNVTLGNDDTQKIY
-1055 GSWSGWMFTVNGK
+1055 GSWSGWMYTVNGK
-1068 QPVGD
+1068 EPVGD
-1073 NGYGLTLDGYQLK
+1073 NGYGLTLGQYNLK
-1086 DGDVIRF
+1086 DGDVILF
-1093 YFVQCAT
+1093 HFVQCPT
-1100 ENGLH
+1100 GNGLH
-1105 QFEEESAVAATCVT
+1105 QFEEESAVAATCVSTGT
-1119 TGKTASKRCVAFG
+1119 TALKRCTVTSG
-1132 EYGCGFTV
+1132 GYGCGFTV
-1140 GGEIIQ
+1140 GGEIIPL
-1146 VDPDNHTHL
+1146 DPDNHTHL
-1155 EPIAA
+1155 EPVAA
-1160 VASTCTVKG
+1160 VASTCTTKG
-1169 HKAGQ
+1169 HEAGQ
-1174 KCADCDAVIGCAEL
+1174 KCKDCDAIIGCAEL

-1196 AGVVTVA
+1196 AGVVTVQ

-1223 SEVIEKLSSTNT
+1223 SEVIEKLTSTST

-1262 QNIWFASGVQ
+1262 QNVWFASGVQ
-1272 FAAEQ
+1272 FATEQ

-1322 GKWYSNAIAWAS
+1322 GKWYTNAIAWAS

-1369 GYDVSARAELTAY
+1369 GHDVSARAELTAY
-1382 ADAAQVSAWAGDAMR
+1382 ADAAQVSTWASDAVR

>member
-1 MKKRIIALLLAAVL
+1 MKKRIIAFLLAAVL

-53 LPSNPSKKGYTFSG
+53 LPSNPSKTGYTFLG
-67 WYSGEDKLTEETVI
+67 WYNGEDKLTEETVI
-81 DADVT
+81 DADIT
-86 YTAKFEPNHYSIAF
+86 YTAKFEPNHYSVAF
-100 NANGGSGSMQTL
+100 NANGGSGSMETI
-112 ENVAYDEK
+112 EAVFDEQI
-120 VKLPKC
+120 KLPKC

-134 FKGWTTSSSSYNP
+134 FMGWSTSRSRNTA
-147 SVDYEDQEVVEGLHS
+147 DYGDEAVVEENLRS
-162 RDGRVKTLYAV
+162 RGTGTATLYAI
-173 WTGKTFEATF
+173 WAGKTFEATF

-255 TVHYEGGEGYTGS
+255 IVHYEGGEGYTGS
-268 AISDKTLRAS
+268 AISDKTLRVS

-290 IPTNKALDG
+290 IPANKALDG
-299 WYLKNADGSL
+299 WYLKNADGTL
-309 GEQITKDTVIDAE
+309 GEQITKDTVINAE

-334 MRYTITFYPCTKIEG
+334 IRYTITFYPCTKIAG
-349 EEAWDDAEDQAYKDS
+349 ENVWDDAEDQAYKDS

-372 TVDYGEQITLPENQ
+372 TVDYGEQITLPENR
-386 YTLSGYRFLGWTT
+386 YTLNGYRFLGWTT

-439 AQKETEAKLNA
+439 AQKEAEVKLNA
-450 AIAALPRI
+450 AITALAGR
-458 YKPVCGTDTNAL
+458 YFPVCGTDTNVL
-470 DMVKATLTA
+470 EMLKKVLTD

-489 MKEAISM
+489 MKEAVSM
-496 NDAGIDAN
+496 NDAGIGAD
-504 GQIQYKYNAEN
+504 GQIQYKYNAEAPLYMGN
-515 PRLNGD
+515 
-521 TIYVWPPIVLTLDGV
+521 TAYIWPAIVLTLDGV

-588 VDPSTIDYSSNAQ
+588 VDPATIDYNSNAQ
-601 LITWATLTWGTDEKD
+601 LITWATLTWDTDEKD
-616 GARSIGIGSSSGGF
+616 GARSIGIGEVGSG
-630 YAPYSVTVTLP
+630 YTPYPVTVTLP
-641 QTEKTVKLTGKIKVN
+641 QTEKTVKLTGTIAVN
-656 SDQKIEVS
+656 GVGTICAS

-678 VDYTKLLNAALTAQ
+678 VNYTKLLNAALTAQ
-692 NALRDASTGETVS
+692 NALRDAATGETVS

-715 PDARFIRKNLSDL
+715 PDARFIRKNLSNL
-728 GAEYRDFDNS
+728 GAEYQNFDNS
-738 KTPIRFFSGDPSVI
+738 KTPIRFFSSDPSVI
-752 TINGA
+752 TIDGS

-762 RPLPGDSAKKV
+762 RPLPGDPAKKV

-778 IRRRPEGA
+778 IRLRPESA
-786 PAADFDEF
+786 PPADFDQF
-794 DLLAEQSI
+794 NLLAKQSI

-809 VQSEIDAA
+809 EQSEIDAA

-832 GIKDTNTAK
+832 GIKGANTDK
-841 DDITADLHPFAEIV
+841 NDVTVKLQPFKEIV

-890 IPYRMFRSSNNAVI
+890 IPYRTFRSSNNAVI
-904 THESLLVTKPEY
+904 THENLLVTKPEY
-916 DSQIMID
+916 DSKIKID

-935 EKFKDNAAYAG
+935 EKFKDDPAYAD

-967 PNPPTPAT
+967 PAPAT
-975 SVHVTVSIDGSLA
+975 PVKVTVSIDGSLA
-988 TQHSFVNTTSASY
+988 TLDNFANTTSASY
-1001 ETMSD
+1001 GTMSD
-1006 AGKTALDAVTTALT
+1006 AGKTAWDAVSTVLT
-1020 SNRYTYDYD
+1020 DNQYTYVGDA
-1029 SGTSYL
+1029 SYL
-1035 KSVTDT
+1035 SSVTDA
-1041 NNVTLGNADTQKIY
+1041 NNVTLSGGDPKY
-1055 GSWSGWMFTVNGK
+1055 GAWSGWMYTVNGK
-1068 QPVGD
+1068 EPVGD
-1073 NGYGLTLDGYQLK
+1073 NGYGLTLGQYNLK
-1086 DGDVIRF
+1086 DGDVILF
-1093 YFVQCAT
+1093 HFVQCPT
-1100 ENGLH
+1100 EDGLH
-1105 QFEEESAVAATCVT
+1105 KFEEEPAVAATCVSTGT
-1119 TGKTASKRCVAFG
+1119 TALKRCTVTSG
-1132 EYGCGFTV
+1132 GYGCGFTV
-1140 GGEIIQ
+1140 GGEIIP

-1155 EPIAA
+1155 EPVAA
-1160 VASTCTVKG
+1160 VASTCTIKG
-1169 HKAGQ
+1169 HEAGQ
-1174 KCADCDAVIGCAEL
+1174 KCTDCNAVIGCAEL

-1196 AGVVTVA
+1196 AGVVTVQ

-1247 RPDSELPRQRFDDVP
+1247 RPDSELPRQRFGDVP

-1322 GKWYSNAIAWAS
+1322 GKWYTNAIAWAS

-1397 WAVAA
+1397 WAVAS

>member
-1 MKKRIIALLLAAVL
+1 MKKRIIAFLLAAVL
-15 LLGLMPTALAAV
+15 LLGLMPTALAAGGV
-27 TCTVTLKNGE
+27 PQVHSSEGEITV
-37 SETPV
+37 
-42 QVEQGTAFGAN
+42 
-53 LPSNPSKKGYTFSG
+53 
-67 WYSGEDKLTEETVI
+67 
-81 DADVT
+81 
-86 YTAKFEPNHYSIAF
+86 KFDS
-100 NANGGSGSMQTL
+100 NGGSTVP
-112 ENVAYDEK
+112 N
-120 VKLPKC
+120 
-126 TFTRDGYD
+126 
-134 FKGWTTSSSSYNP
+134 
-147 SVDYEDQEVVEGLHS
+147 
-162 RDGRVKTLYAV
+162 
-173 WTGKTFEATF
+173 KTFA
-183 VYGYA
+183 
-188 GKDNETKTG
+188 
-197 KVGDD
+197 
-202 IDLPYVS
+202 
-209 ETSRTGYL
+209 
-217 FDGWYRSA
+217 SA
-225 EGGDKVSSYASY
+225 EALLAATLSTTYWYPKV
-237 TAADQ
+237 
-242 NGVTFYAHWSKAI
+242 F
-255 TVHYEGGEGYTGS
+255 E
-268 AISDKTLRAS
+268 
-278 EVYSKLPRISSG
+278 
-290 IPTNKALDG
+290 G
-299 WYLKNADGSL
+299 WYLKDETKPDNFGKALSEAAAADFEGKT
-309 GEQITKDTVIDAE
+309 EV
-322 LNEITLVAKWRA
+322 TLIAKWRN
-334 MRYTITFYPCTKIEG
+334 RQYVIKFQPNGGT
-349 EEAWDDAEDQAYKDS
+349 
-364 VLGTMADL
+364 GTMADQRADFDADVKL
-372 TVDYGEQITLPENQ
+372 NECTFVKEGFECAGWALYSGASKPTYTDTINREWDDGDEYLEEEGSEDGE
-386 YTLSGYRFLGWTT
+386 
-399 DEVDS
+399 EV
-404 TESARIDDKGTFT
+404 K
-417 QASGYDGKTFT
+417 
-428 LYARWEDVRTD
+428 LYAIW
-439 AQKETEAKLNA
+439 QKQRSEEEKEAEVKLNA
-450 AIAALPRI
+450 AITALPRI
-458 YKPVCGTDTNAL
+458 YKPVYGTDTNAL

-489 MKEAISM
+489 MKEAVSL
-496 NDAGIDAN
+496 NDAGIDAD
-504 GQIQYKYNAEN
+504 GRIQYKYNAEN
-515 PRLNGD
+515 PLNNGG
-521 TIYVWPPIVLTLDGV
+521 TAFPLPVIVLTLDGV
-536 SRVTTSSQFQIG
+536 SRAKKVSFNIG

-553 LEKDLTAIMDRIE
+553 LKKDLTAIMDRIE

-576 LTQLFQYAPKAG
+576 LTKLFKYAPKAG
-588 VDPSTIDYSSNAQ
+588 VDPATIDYNSNAQ

-670 VKAAQAAP
+670 VKAAQDAP
-678 VDYTKLLNAALTAQ
+678 VDYTKLLKAALTAQ
-692 NALRDASTGETVS
+692 NALRDAATGETVS

-728 GAEYRDFDNS
+728 GAEYQDFDNS

-752 TINGA
+752 TIDGT

-762 RPLPGDSAKKV
+762 RPLPSDPAKKV

-778 IRRRPEGA
+778 IRLRPDGA
-786 PAADFDEF
+786 PAADFDQF
-794 DLLAEQSI
+794 NLLAEQSI

-817 AAFMKKVCTSDVYWA
+817 AAFMEKVCTSDVYWE
-832 GIKDTNTAK
+832 GIKDTNTTK
-841 DDITADLHPFAEIV
+841 DDITANLHGFMEIV
-855 PDGDGYRFVYPA
+855 PDGDGYRFVYLSK
-867 DNNTYQYVEVDDLY
+867 DRMYQYVEVDDLI
-881 DTSDINQTG
+881 DTSDIDQTG
-890 IPYRMFRSSNNAVI
+890 IPYNKFRSSNNAVI
-904 THESLLVTKPEY
+904 THQNLLVTKPEY
-916 DSQIMID
+916 DSKITID

-967 PNPPTPAT
+967 PAPAKP
-975 SVHVTVSIDGSLA
+975 VKVTVSIDGSLA
-988 TQHSFVNTTSASY
+988 TLDNFANTTSASY

-1006 AGKTALDAVTTALT
+1006 AGKTAWDAVSTVLT
-1020 SNRYTYDYD
+1020 DNQYTYVG
-1029 SGTSYL
+1029 SGSYL
-1035 KSVTDT
+1035 SDVTDPSG
-1041 NNVTLGNADTQKIY
+1041 VTLSGGDSRY
-1055 GSWSGWMFTVNGK
+1055 GAWSGWMYTVNGEA
-1068 QPVGD
+1068 PVGD
-1073 NGYGLTLDGYQLK
+1073 NGYGLTLGQYDLQ
-1086 DGDVIRF
+1086 DGDVILF
-1093 YFVQCAT
+1093 HFVQCPT
-1100 ENGLH
+1100 EDGLH
-1105 QFEEESAVAATCVT
+1105 KFAEEPAVAATCVS
-1119 TGKTASKRCVAFG
+1119 TGKTALKRCTVTSG

-1140 GGEIIQ
+1140 GGEIIP

-1169 HKAGQ
+1169 HEAGQ

-1196 AGVVTVA
+1196 AGVVTVQ

-1223 SEVIEKLSSTNT
+1223 GEVIEKLSSTNI

-1247 RPDSELPRQRFDDVP
+1247 RPDSELPRQRFGDVP
-1262 QNIWFASGVQ
+1262 QNIWFATGVQ

-1297 MLVTVLHRLDGA
+1297 MLVTVLHRLDGV

-1322 GKWYSNAIAWAS
+1322 GKWYTNAIAWAS

-1344 NRFAPNAPITREQL
+1344 NRFAPNAPIAREQL

-1382 ADAAQVSAWAGDAMR
+1382 ADAAQVSTWAGDAMR

>member
-1 MKKRIIALLLAAVL
+1 MKKRIIAFLLAAVL
-15 LLGLMPTALAAV
+15 LLGLMPTALAAGGV
-27 TCTVTLKNGE
+27 PQVHSSEGEITV
-37 SETPV
+37 
-42 QVEQGTAFGAN
+42 
-53 LPSNPSKKGYTFSG
+53 
-67 WYSGEDKLTEETVI
+67 
-81 DADVT
+81 
-86 YTAKFEPNHYSIAF
+86 KFDS
-100 NANGGSGSMQTL
+100 NGG
-112 ENVAYDEK
+112 
-120 VKLPKC
+120 
-126 TFTRDGYD
+126 
-134 FKGWTTSSSSYNP
+134 
-147 SVDYEDQEVVEGLHS
+147 
-162 RDGRVKTLYAV
+162 
-173 WTGKTFEATF
+173 
-183 VYGYA
+183 
-188 GKDNETKTG
+188 
-197 KVGDD
+197 
-202 IDLPYVS
+202 
-209 ETSRTGYL
+209 RT
-217 FDGWYRSA
+217 
-225 EGGDKVSSYASY
+225 V
-237 TAADQ
+237 
-242 NGVTFYAHWSKAI
+242 
-255 TVHYEGGEGYTGS
+255 
-268 AISDKTLRAS
+268 SDKTFAS
-278 EVYSKLPRISSG
+278 AEALLAATLSKPYQYSKVFE
-290 IPTNKALDG
+290 G
-299 WYLKNADGSL
+299 WYLKDETKPDNFGKALSEAAAADFEGKT
-309 GEQITKDTVIDAE
+309 EV
-322 LNEITLVAKWRA
+322 TLIAKWRN
-334 MRYTITFYPCTKIEG
+334 RQYVIKFQPNGGT
-349 EEAWDDAEDQAYKDS
+349 
-364 VLGTMADL
+364 GTMADQRADFDADVKL
-372 TVDYGEQITLPENQ
+372 NECTFVKEGFECAGWALYSGASKPTYTDTINREWDDGDEYLEEEGSEDGE
-386 YTLSGYRFLGWTT
+386 
-399 DEVDS
+399 EV
-404 TESARIDDKGTFT
+404 K
-417 QASGYDGKTFT
+417 
-428 LYARWEDVRTD
+428 LYAIW
-439 AQKETEAKLNA
+439 QKQRSEEEKEAEAKLNA
-450 AIAALPRI
+450 AITALAGR
-458 YKPVCGTDTNAL
+458 YFPVCGTDTNVL
-470 DMVKATLTA
+470 EMLKKVLTD

-489 MKEAISM
+489 MKEAVSM

-504 GQIQYKYNAEN
+504 GQIQYKYNAEAPLYMGN
-515 PRLNGD
+515 
-521 TIYVWPPIVLTLDGV
+521 TAYIWPAIVLTLDGV

-571 EKPED
+571 EKPEN
-576 LTQLFQYAPKAG
+576 LTQLFKYAPKAG

-616 GARSIGIGSSSGGF
+616 GARSIGIGEVGSG
-630 YAPYSVTVTLP
+630 YTPYPVTVTLP
-641 QTEKTVKLTGKIKVN
+641 QTEKTVKLTGTIAVN
-656 SDQKIEVS
+656 GVGTICAS

-678 VDYTKLLNAALTAQ
+678 VDYNALLNAALTAQ

-715 PDARFIRKNLSDL
+715 PDARFIRKNLSSL
-728 GAEYRDFDNS
+728 GEEYQNFDNS

-752 TINGA
+752 TIDGT

-762 RPLPGDSAKKV
+762 RPLPGDPAKKV

-778 IRRRPEGA
+778 IRLRPEGA
-786 PAADFDEF
+786 PPADFDQF
-794 DLLAEQSI
+794 TLLAKQSI

-809 VQSEIDAA
+809 EQSEIDAA

-832 GIKDTNTAK
+832 GIKDTNTTK

-855 PDGDGYRFVYPA
+855 PDGDGYRFVYGVVGKT
-867 DNNTYQYVEVDDLY
+867 NQNVEVDDLY

-890 IPYRMFRSSNNAVI
+890 IPYRTFRSSNNAVI
-904 THESLLVTKPEY
+904 AHESLLVTKPEY
-916 DSQIMID
+916 DSQIKID

-967 PNPPTPAT
+967 PNPPAPAT
-975 SVHVTVSIDGSLA
+975 PVKVTVSIDGSLA

-1029 SGTSYL
+1029 GGKSYL

-1055 GSWSGWMFTVNGK
+1055 GNWSGWMFTVNGK

-1105 QFEEESAVAATCVT
+1105 QFEEKPAVAATCVT

-1140 GGEIIQ
+1140 GGEIIP

-1155 EPIAA
+1155 EPVAA

-1196 AGVVTVA
+1196 AGVVTVQ

-1223 SEVIEKLSSTNT
+1223 SEVIEKLSSTNI

-1247 RPDSELPRQRFDDVP
+1247 RPDSELPRQRFGDVP

-1322 GKWYSNAIAWAS
+1322 GKWYINAIAWAS

-1344 NRFAPNAPITREQL
+1344 NRFAPNAPIAREQL

-1382 ADAAQVSAWAGDAMR
+1382 ADAAQVSTWAGDAMR

>member
-1 MKKRIIALLLAAVL
+1 MKKRIIAFLLAAVL

-53 LPSNPSKKGYTFSG
+53 LPSNPSKTGYTFLG
-67 WYSGEDKLTEETVI
+67 WYNGEDKLTEETVI
-81 DADVT
+81 DADIT

-134 FKGWTTSSSSYNP
+134 FMGWSTSSYRNTA
-147 SVDYEDQEVVEGLHS
+147 DYGDKEVVEGLHS
-162 RDGRVKTLYAV
+162 RDGRVKTLYAI
-173 WTGKTFEATF
+173 WAGKTFEATF

-255 TVHYEGGEGYTGS
+255 IVHYEGGEGYTGS
-268 AISDKTLRAS
+268 AISDKTLRVS

-290 IPTNKALDG
+290 IPANKALDG
-299 WYLKNADGSL
+299 WYLKNADGTL

-334 MRYTITFYPCTKIEG
+334 IRYTITFYPCTKIAG
-349 EEAWDDAEDQAYKDS
+349 ENVWDDAEDQAYKDS

-372 TVDYGEQITLPENQ
+372 TVDYGEQITLPENR
-386 YTLSGYRFLGWTT
+386 YTLNGYRFLGWTT

-439 AQKETEAKLNA
+439 AQKEAEVKLNA
-450 AIAALPRI
+450 AITALAGR
-458 YKPVCGTDTNAL
+458 YFPVCGTDTNVL
-470 DMVKATLTA
+470 EMLKKVLTD

-489 MKEAISM
+489 MKEAVSM
-496 NDAGIDAN
+496 NDAGIGAD
-504 GQIQYKYNAEN
+504 GQIQYKYNAEAPLYMGN
-515 PRLNGD
+515 
-521 TIYVWPPIVLTLDGV
+521 TAYIWPAIVLTLDGV

-588 VDPSTIDYSSNAQ
+588 VDPATIDYNSNAQ

-616 GARSIGIGSSSGGF
+616 GARSIGIGEVGSG
-630 YAPYSVTVTLP
+630 YTPYPVTVTLP
-641 QTEKTVKLTGKIKVN
+641 QTEKTVKLTGTIAVN
-656 SDQKIEVS
+656 GVGTICAS

-705 KDAVAGDVFL
+705 KDAVAGDVFV
-715 PDARFIRKNLSDL
+715 PNAPFIRDNLSNL
-728 GAEYRDFDNS
+728 GAEYKDFDNS

-762 RPLPGDSAKKV
+762 RPLPGDPAKKV

-778 IRRRPEGA
+778 IRLRPEGA
-786 PAADFDEF
+786 PAADFDQF
-794 DLLAEQSI
+794 TLLAKQSI

-809 VQSEIDAA
+809 EQSEIDAA

-832 GIKDTNTAK
+832 GIKGANTDK
-841 DDITADLHPFAEIV
+841 NDVTVKLQPFKEIV

-890 IPYRMFRSSNNAVI
+890 IPYRTFRSSNNAVI
-904 THESLLVTKPEY
+904 THENLLVTKPEY
-916 DSQIMID
+916 DSKIKID

-935 EKFKDNAAYAG
+935 EKFKDDPAYAD

-967 PNPPTPAT
+967 PAPAT
-975 SVHVTVSIDGSLA
+975 PVKVTVSIDGSLA

-1001 ETMSD
+1001 GTMSD
-1006 AGKTALDAVTTALT
+1006 AGKTAWDAVSTVLT
-1020 SNRYTYDYD
+1020 DNQYTYVGDA
-1029 SGTSYL
+1029 SYL
-1035 KSVTDT
+1035 SSVTDA
-1041 NNVTLGNADTQKIY
+1041 NNVTLSGGDPKY
-1055 GSWSGWMFTVNGK
+1055 GAWSGWMYTVNGK
-1068 QPVGD
+1068 EPVGD
-1073 NGYGLTLDGYQLK
+1073 NGYGLTLGQYNLK
-1086 DGDVIRF
+1086 DGDVILF
-1093 YFVQCAT
+1093 HFVQCPT
-1100 ENGLH
+1100 EDGLH
-1105 QFEEESAVAATCVT
+1105 KFEEEPAVAATCVSTGT
-1119 TGKTASKRCVAFG
+1119 TALKRCTVTSG
-1132 EYGCGFTV
+1132 GYGCGFTV
-1140 GGEIIQ
+1140 GGEIIP

-1160 VASTCTVKG
+1160 VASTCTIKG
-1169 HKAGQ
+1169 HEAGQ
-1174 KCADCDAVIGCAEL
+1174 KCTDCNAVIGCAEL

-1196 AGVVTVA
+1196 AGVVTVQ

-1247 RPDSELPRQRFDDVP
+1247 RPDSELPRQRFGDVP

-1322 GKWYSNAIAWAS
+1322 GKWYTNAIAWAS

-1382 ADAAQVSAWAGDAMR
+1382 ADAAQVSTWAGDAMR
-1397 WAVAA
+1397 WAVAS

>member
-1 MKKRIIALLLAAVL
+1 MKKRIIAFLLAAVL
-15 LLGLMPTALAAV
+15 LLGLMPTALAAEPAQE
-27 TCTVTLKNGE
+27 CTVTLKNGE
-37 SETPV
+37 DVTATIK
-42 QVEQGTAFGAN
+42 VEQGTVFGAN
-53 LPSNPSKKGYTFSG
+53 LPSNPSKRGYTFSG
-67 WYSGEDKLTEETVI
+67 WYNGDVKLTEETVI
-81 DADVT
+81 NANIT

-100 NANGGSGSMQTL
+100 KANGGSGSMQKL

-134 FKGWTTSSSSYNP
+134 FKGWTTSSYSDTA
-147 SVDYEDQEVVEGLHS
+147 DYEDEEVVEGLHS
-162 RDGRVKTLYAV
+162 RAGAVKTLYAV

-183 VYGYA
+183 VYGYE

-197 KVGDD
+197 KVGED
-202 IDLPYVS
+202 ISLPYVS
-209 ETSRTGYL
+209 ETSRPGYL

-255 TVHYEGGEGYTGS
+255 TVHYETEEGYTGS
-268 AISDKTLRAS
+268 AISDKTLRPS
-278 EVYSKLPRISSG
+278 EVYSKLPSVSSG
-290 IPTNKALDG
+290 TPANKALDG
-299 WYLKNADGSL
+299 WYLKNTDGKL

-334 MRYTITFYPCTKIEG
+334 IRYTVKFYPCTKIEG
-349 EEAWDDAEDQAYKDS
+349 EDDAEDQAYKDS

-372 TVDYGEQITLPENQ
+372 TVDYGKQITLPENR

-399 DEVDS
+399 DKTDS
-404 TESARIDDKGTFT
+404 DESKRIDDKGTFT

-439 AQKETEAKLNA
+439 AQKEVETKLNA
-450 AIAALPRI
+450 AITALAGR
-458 YKPVCGTDTNAL
+458 YFPVCGTDTNVL
-470 DMVKATLTA
+470 EMLKKVLTD

-489 MKEAISM
+489 MKEAVSM

-504 GQIQYKYNAEN
+504 GQIQYKYNAED
-515 PRLNGD
+515 PRLKGD

-553 LEKDLTAIMDRIE
+553 LKKDLTAIMDRIE

-588 VDPSTIDYSSNAQ
+588 VDPATIDYNSNAQ
-601 LITWATLTWGTDEKD
+601 LITWATLTWGTDEED

-670 VKAAQAAP
+670 VKASQAAP
-678 VDYTKLLNAALTAQ
+678 VDYTKLLKAALTAQ
-692 NALRDASTGETVS
+692 NALRDAATGETVS

-728 GAEYRDFDNS
+728 VAEYQDFDNS

-752 TINGA
+752 TIDGT

-762 RPLPGDSAKKV
+762 RPLPGDPAKKV
-773 TLTAQ
+773 KLTAQ
-778 IRRRPEGA
+778 IRLRPDGA
-786 PAADFDEF
+786 PAADFDKF
-794 DLLAEQSI
+794 TLLAEQSI

-855 PDGDGYRFVYPA
+855 PDGDGYRFVYGVVGKT
-867 DNNTYQYVEVDDLY
+867 NQNVEVDDLY

-890 IPYRMFRSSNNAVI
+890 IPYRTFRSSNNAVI
-904 THESLLVTKPEY
+904 AHESLLVTKPEY
-916 DSQIMID
+916 DSQIKID

-958 VTVKGEKGA
+958 VTVKGEMGA
-967 PNPPTPAT
+967 PNPPAPAT
-975 SVHVTVSIDGSLA
+975 PVKVTVSIDGSLA
-988 TQHSFVNTTSASY
+988 TQHSFANTTSASY

-1006 AGKTALDAVTTALT
+1006 AGKTAWDAVSTVLT
-1020 SNRYTYDYD
+1020 DNQYTYVGDA
-1029 SGTSYL
+1029 SYL
-1035 KSVTDT
+1035 SSVTDA
-1041 NNVTLGNADTQKIY
+1041 NNVTLSGGDPKY
-1055 GSWSGWMFTVNGK
+1055 GAWSGWMYTVNGK
-1068 QPVGD
+1068 EPVGD
-1073 NGYGLTLDGYQLK
+1073 NGYGLTLGQYNLK
-1086 DGDVIRF
+1086 DGDVILF
-1093 YFVQCAT
+1093 HFVQCPT
-1100 ENGLH
+1100 EDGLH
-1105 QFEEESAVAATCVT
+1105 KFAEEPAVAATCVS
-1119 TGKTASKRCVAFG
+1119 TGKTALKRCTVTSG

-1140 GGEIIQ
+1140 GGEIIP

-1169 HKAGQ
+1169 HEAGQ

-1223 SEVIEKLSSTNT
+1223 SEVIEKLSSTNI

-1241 PAVPSQ
+1241 PAVLSQ

-1322 GKWYSNAIAWAS
+1322 GKWYTNAIAWAS

-1344 NRFAPNAPITREQL
+1344 NRFAPNAPIAREQL

-1382 ADAAQVSAWAGDAMR
+1382 ADAAQVSTWAGDAMR

>member
-1 MKKRIIALLLAAVL
+1 MKKRIIAFLLAAVL
-15 LLGLMPTALAAV
+15 LLGLMPAALAAGGV
-27 TCTVTLKNGE
+27 LQVHSSEGEITV
-37 SETPV
+37 
-42 QVEQGTAFGAN
+42 
-53 LPSNPSKKGYTFSG
+53 
-67 WYSGEDKLTEETVI
+67 
-81 DADVT
+81 
-86 YTAKFEPNHYSIAF
+86 KFDS
-100 NANGGSGSMQTL
+100 NGGSTVP
-112 ENVAYDEK
+112 N
-120 VKLPKC
+120 
-126 TFTRDGYD
+126 
-134 FKGWTTSSSSYNP
+134 
-147 SVDYEDQEVVEGLHS
+147 
-162 RDGRVKTLYAV
+162 
-173 WTGKTFEATF
+173 KTFA
-183 VYGYA
+183 
-188 GKDNETKTG
+188 
-197 KVGDD
+197 
-202 IDLPYVS
+202 
-209 ETSRTGYL
+209 
-217 FDGWYRSA
+217 SA
-225 EGGDKVSSYASY
+225 EALLAATLSTTYWYPKV
-237 TAADQ
+237 
-242 NGVTFYAHWSKAI
+242 F
-255 TVHYEGGEGYTGS
+255 E
-268 AISDKTLRAS
+268 
-278 EVYSKLPRISSG
+278 
-290 IPTNKALDG
+290 G
-299 WYLKNADGSL
+299 WYLKDETKPDNFGKALSEAAAADFEGKT
-309 GEQITKDTVIDAE
+309 EV
-322 LNEITLVAKWRA
+322 TLIAKWRN
-334 MRYTITFYPCTKIEG
+334 RQYVIKFQPNGGT
-349 EEAWDDAEDQAYKDS
+349 
-364 VLGTMADL
+364 GTMADQRADFDADVKL
-372 TVDYGEQITLPENQ
+372 NECTFVKEGFECAGWALYSGASKPTYTDTINREWDDGDEYLEEEGSEDGE
-386 YTLSGYRFLGWTT
+386 
-399 DEVDS
+399 EV
-404 TESARIDDKGTFT
+404 K
-417 QASGYDGKTFT
+417 
-428 LYARWEDVRTD
+428 LYAIW
-439 AQKETEAKLNA
+439 QKQRSEEEKEAEAKLNA
-450 AIAALPRI
+450 AITALAGR
-458 YKPVCGTDTNAL
+458 YFPVCGTDTNVL
-470 DMVKATLTA
+470 EMLKKVLTD

-489 MKEAISM
+489 MKEAVSM

-504 GQIQYKYNAEN
+504 GQIQYKYNAEAPLYMGN
-515 PRLNGD
+515 
-521 TIYVWPPIVLTLDGV
+521 TAYIWPAIVLTLDGV

-588 VDPSTIDYSSNAQ
+588 VDPSKIDYNSNTQ

-616 GARSIGIGSSSGGF
+616 GAHSIGIGEAGSG
-630 YAPYSVTVTLP
+630 YTPYPVTVTLP
-641 QTEKTVKLTGKIKVN
+641 QTEKTVKLTGTIAVN
-656 SDQKIEVS
+656 GVGTICAS

-678 VDYTKLLNAALTAQ
+678 VDYTKLLKAALTAQ
-692 NALRDASTGETVS
+692 NALRDAATGETVS

-728 GAEYRDFDNS
+728 VAEYQDFDNS
-738 KTPIRFFSGDPSVI
+738 KTPIRFFSSDPSVI

-762 RPLPGDSAKKV
+762 RPLPGDPAKKV
-773 TLTAQ
+773 KLTAQ
-778 IRRRPEGA
+778 IRLRPDGA
-786 PAADFDEF
+786 PAADFDQF
-794 DLLAEQSI
+794 NLLAEQSI

-817 AAFMKKVCTSDVYWA
+817 AAFMEKVCTSDVYWE
-832 GIKDTNTAK
+832 GIKDTNTTK
-841 DDITADLHPFAEIV
+841 DDITANLHGFMEIV
-855 PDGDGYRFVYPA
+855 PDGDGYRFVYLSK
-867 DNNTYQYVEVDDLY
+867 DRMYQYVEVDDLI
-881 DTSDINQTG
+881 DTSDIDQTG
-890 IPYRMFRSSNNAVI
+890 IPYNKFRSSNNAVI
-904 THESLLVTKPEY
+904 THQNLLVTKPEY
-916 DSQIMID
+916 DSQIKID

-967 PNPPTPAT
+967 PNPPAPAT

-988 TQHSFVNTTSASY
+988 TQHSFANTTSASY

-1006 AGKTALDAVTTALT
+1006 AGKTAWDAVSKVLT
-1020 SNRYTYDYD
+1020 DNQYTYVDD
-1029 SGTSYL
+1029 ASYL
-1035 KSVTDT
+1035 SSVTDA
-1041 NNVTLGNADTQKIY
+1041 NNVTLSGGDSRY
-1055 GSWSGWMFTVNGK
+1055 GSWSGWVYTVNGK
-1068 QPVGD
+1068 EPVGD
-1073 NGYGLTLDGYQLK
+1073 NGYGLTLGQYDLQ
-1086 DGDVIRF
+1086 DGDVILF
-1093 YFVQCAT
+1093 HFVQCPT
-1100 ENGLH
+1100 EDGLH
-1105 QFEEESAVAATCVT
+1105 KFAEEPAVAATCVSTGT
-1119 TGKTASKRCVAFG
+1119 TALKRCTVTSG
-1132 EYGCGFTV
+1132 GYGCGFTV
-1140 GGEIIQ
+1140 GGEIIP

-1155 EPIAA
+1155 EPVAA

-1169 HKAGQ
+1169 HEAGQ

-1210 VRVYTCSVCKQTR
+1210 LRVYTCSVCKQTR
-1223 SEVIEKLSSTNT
+1223 SEVIEKLFSTNT

-1247 RPDSELPRQRFDDVP
+1247 RPDSELPRQRFGDVP
-1262 QNIWFASGVQ
+1262 QNIWFATGVQ

-1322 GKWYSNAIAWAS
+1322 GKWYTNAIAWAS

-1344 NRFAPNAPITREQL
+1344 NRFAPNAPIAREQL

-1382 ADAAQVSAWAGDAMR
+1382 ADSAQVSTWAGDAMR

>member
-1 MKKRIIALLLAAVL
+1 MKKRIIAFLLAAVL
-15 LLGLMPTALAAV
+15 LLGLMPTALATGGV
-27 TCTVTLKNGE
+27 PQVHSSDGEITV
-37 SETPV
+37 
-42 QVEQGTAFGAN
+42 
-53 LPSNPSKKGYTFSG
+53 
-67 WYSGEDKLTEETVI
+67 
-81 DADVT
+81 
-86 YTAKFEPNHYSIAF
+86 KFDS
-100 NANGGSGSMQTL
+100 NGG
-112 ENVAYDEK
+112 
-120 VKLPKC
+120 
-126 TFTRDGYD
+126 R
-134 FKGWTTSSSSYNP
+134 
-147 SVDYEDQEVVEGLHS
+147 
-162 RDGRVKTLYAV
+162 AV
-173 WTGKTFEATF
+173 
-183 VYGYA
+183 
-188 GKDNETKTG
+188 
-197 KVGDD
+197 
-202 IDLPYVS
+202 
-209 ETSRTGYL
+209 
-217 FDGWYRSA
+217 
-225 EGGDKVSSYASY
+225 
-237 TAADQ
+237 
-242 NGVTFYAHWSKAI
+242 
-255 TVHYEGGEGYTGS
+255 
-268 AISDKTLRAS
+268 SDKTFAS
-278 EVYSKLPRISSG
+278 AEALLAATLSKPYQYSKVFE
-290 IPTNKALDG
+290 G
-299 WYLKNADGSL
+299 WYLKDETKPDNFGKALSEAAAADFEGKT
-309 GEQITKDTVIDAE
+309 EV
-322 LNEITLVAKWRA
+322 TLIAKWRN
-334 MRYTITFYPCTKIEG
+334 RQYVIKFQPNGGT
-349 EEAWDDAEDQAYKDS
+349 
-364 VLGTMADL
+364 GTMADQRADFDADVKL
-372 TVDYGEQITLPENQ
+372 NECTFVKEGFECAGWATYFGASKPTYTDTINREWDDGDEDLGEEG
-386 YTLSGYRFLGWTT
+386 SEDGE
-399 DEVDS
+399 EV
-404 TESARIDDKGTFT
+404 E
-417 QASGYDGKTFT
+417 
-428 LYARWEDVRTD
+428 LYAIW
-439 AQKETEAKLNA
+439 QKQRSEEEKEAEVKLNA
-450 AIAALPRI
+450 AITALAGR
-458 YKPVCGTDTNAL
+458 YFPVCGTDTNVL
-470 DMVKATLTA
+470 EMLKKVLTD

-489 MKEAISM
+489 MKEAVSM

-504 GQIQYKYNAEN
+504 GQIQYKYNAEAPLYMGN
-515 PRLNGD
+515 
-521 TIYVWPPIVLTLDGV
+521 TAYIWPAIVLTLDGV

-588 VDPSTIDYSSNAQ
+588 VDPSKIDYNSNTQ

-616 GARSIGIGSSSGGF
+616 GAHSIGIGEAGSG
-630 YAPYSVTVTLP
+630 YTPYPVTVTLP
-641 QTEKTVKLTGKIKVN
+641 QTEKTVKLTGTIAVN
-656 SDQKIEVS
+656 GVGTICAS

-678 VDYTKLLNAALTAQ
+678 VDYTKLLNAALTAP

-705 KDAVAGDVFL
+705 NDAVAGDVFL

-728 GAEYRDFDNS
+728 VAEYQDFDNS
-738 KTPIRFFSGDPSVI
+738 KTPIRFFSSDPSVI
-752 TINGA
+752 TIDGT

-762 RPLPGDSAKKV
+762 RPLPGDPAKKV
-773 TLTAQ
+773 KLTAQ
-778 IRRRPEGA
+778 IRLRPDGA
-786 PAADFDEF
+786 PAADFDQF
-794 DLLAEQSI
+794 NLLAEQSI

-817 AAFMKKVCTSDVYWA
+817 AAFMEKVCTSDVYWE
-832 GIKDTNTAK
+832 GIKDTNTTK
-841 DDITADLHPFAEIV
+841 DDITANLHGFMEIV
-855 PDGDGYRFVYPA
+855 PDGDGYRFVYLSK
-867 DNNTYQYVEVDDLY
+867 DRMYQYVEVDDLI
-881 DTSDINQTG
+881 DTSDIDQTG
-890 IPYRMFRSSNNAVI
+890 IPYNKFRSSNNAVI
-904 THESLLVTKPEY
+904 THQNLLVTKPEY
-916 DSQIMID
+916 DSKITID

-967 PNPPTPAT
+967 PAPAT
-975 SVHVTVSIDGSLA
+975 PVKVTVSIDGSLA
-988 TQHSFVNTTSASY
+988 TQHSFANTTSASY

-1006 AGKTALDAVTTALT
+1006 AGKTAWDAVSTVLT
-1020 SNRYTYDYD
+1020 DNQYTYVG
-1029 SGTSYL
+1029 SGSYL
-1035 KSVTDT
+1035 SDVTDPSG
-1041 NNVTLGNADTQKIY
+1041 VTLSGGDSRY
-1055 GSWSGWMFTVNGK
+1055 GSWSGWVYTVNGK
-1068 QPVGD
+1068 EPVGD
-1073 NGYGLTLDGYQLK
+1073 NGYGLTLGQYDLQ
-1086 DGDVIRF
+1086 DGDVILF
-1093 YFVQCAT
+1093 HFVQCPT

-1105 QFEEESAVAATCVT
+1105 QFKEEPAVAATCVS
-1119 TGKTASKRCVAFG
+1119 TGKTALKRCTVTSG

-1140 GGEIIQ
+1140 GGEIIP

-1155 EPIAA
+1155 EPVAA

-1169 HKAGQ
+1169 HEAGQ

-1223 SEVIEKLSSTNT
+1223 GEVIEKLSSTNI

-1247 RPDSELPRQRFDDVP
+1247 RPDSELPRQRFGDVP

-1322 GKWYSNAIAWAS
+1322 GKWYTNAIAWAS

-1344 NRFAPNAPITREQL
+1344 NRFAPNAPIAREQL

-1382 ADAAQVSAWAGDAMR
+1382 ADSAQVSTWAGDAMR

>member
-1 MKKRIIALLLAAVL
+1 MKKRIIAFLLAAVL
-15 LLGLMPTALAAV
+15 LLGLMPTALATGGV
-27 TCTVTLKNGE
+27 PQVHSSDGEITV
-37 SETPV
+37 
-42 QVEQGTAFGAN
+42 
-53 LPSNPSKKGYTFSG
+53 
-67 WYSGEDKLTEETVI
+67 
-81 DADVT
+81 
-86 YTAKFEPNHYSIAF
+86 KFDS
-100 NANGGSGSMQTL
+100 NGG
-112 ENVAYDEK
+112 
-120 VKLPKC
+120 
-126 TFTRDGYD
+126 R
-134 FKGWTTSSSSYNP
+134 
-147 SVDYEDQEVVEGLHS
+147 
-162 RDGRVKTLYAV
+162 AV
-173 WTGKTFEATF
+173 
-183 VYGYA
+183 
-188 GKDNETKTG
+188 
-197 KVGDD
+197 
-202 IDLPYVS
+202 
-209 ETSRTGYL
+209 
-217 FDGWYRSA
+217 
-225 EGGDKVSSYASY
+225 
-237 TAADQ
+237 
-242 NGVTFYAHWSKAI
+242 
-255 TVHYEGGEGYTGS
+255 
-268 AISDKTLRAS
+268 SDKTFAS
-278 EVYSKLPRISSG
+278 AEALLAATLSKPYQYSKVFE
-290 IPTNKALDG
+290 G
-299 WYLKNADGSL
+299 WYLKDETKPDNFGKALSEAAAADFEGKT
-309 GEQITKDTVIDAE
+309 EV
-322 LNEITLVAKWRA
+322 TLIAKWRN
-334 MRYTITFYPCTKIEG
+334 RQYVIKFQPNGGT
-349 EEAWDDAEDQAYKDS
+349 
-364 VLGTMADL
+364 GTMADQRADFDADVKL
-372 TVDYGEQITLPENQ
+372 NECTFVKEGFECAGWATYFGASKPTYTDTINREWDDGDEDLGEEG
-386 YTLSGYRFLGWTT
+386 SEDGE
-399 DEVDS
+399 EV
-404 TESARIDDKGTFT
+404 E
-417 QASGYDGKTFT
+417 
-428 LYARWEDVRTD
+428 LYAIW
-439 AQKETEAKLNA
+439 QKQRSEEEKEAEAKLNA
-450 AIAALPRI
+450 AITALAGR
-458 YKPVCGTDTNAL
+458 YFPVCGTDTNVL
-470 DMVKATLTA
+470 EMLKKVLTD

-489 MKEAISM
+489 MKEAVSM

-504 GQIQYKYNAEN
+504 GQIQYKYNAEAPLYMGN
-515 PRLNGD
+515 
-521 TIYVWPPIVLTLDGV
+521 TAYIWPAIVLTLDGV

-588 VDPSTIDYSSNAQ
+588 VDPSKIDYNSNTQ

-616 GARSIGIGSSSGGF
+616 GAHSIGIGEAGSG
-630 YAPYSVTVTLP
+630 YTPYPVTVTLP
-641 QTEKTVKLTGKIKVN
+641 QTEKTVKLTGTIAVN
-656 SDQKIEVS
+656 GVGTICAS

-678 VDYTKLLNAALTAQ
+678 VDYTKLLNAALTAP
-692 NALRDASTGETVS
+692 NALRDASTGKAVS
-705 KDAVAGDVFL
+705 KDAVAGDVFV
-715 PDARFIRKNLSDL
+715 PSAPFIRDNLSNL
-728 GAEYRDFDNS
+728 GPEYKHFYND
-738 KTPIRFFSGDPSVI
+738 KTPIRFFSSDPSVI
-752 TINGA
+752 TIDGT

-762 RPLPGDSAKKV
+762 RPLPGGKPAKV

-778 IRRRPEGA
+778 IRLRTEGA
-786 PAADFDEF
+786 PAADFDQF
-794 DLLAEQSI
+794 NLLAEQSI

-817 AAFMKKVCTSDVYWA
+817 AAFMEKVCTSDVYWE

-841 DDITADLHPFAEIV
+841 DDITANLHGFMEIV
-855 PDGDGYRFVYPA
+855 PDGDGYRFVYLSK
-867 DNNTYQYVEVDDLY
+867 DRMYQYVEVDDLI
-881 DTSDINQTG
+881 DTSDIDQTG
-890 IPYRMFRSSNNAVI
+890 IPYNKFRSSNNAVI

-916 DSQIMID
+916 DSQIKID

-967 PNPPTPAT
+967 PNPPAPPT

-988 TQHSFVNTTSASY
+988 TQHSFANTTSASY

-1006 AGKTALDAVTTALT
+1006 AGKTAWDAVSTVLT
-1020 SNRYTYDYD
+1020 DNQYTYVGDA
-1029 SGTSYL
+1029 SYL
-1035 KSVTDT
+1035 SSVTDA
-1041 NNVTLGNADTQKIY
+1041 NNVTLSGGDPKY
-1055 GSWSGWMFTVNGK
+1055 GAWSGWMYTVNGK
-1068 QPVGD
+1068 EPVGD
-1073 NGYGLTLDGYQLK
+1073 NGYGLTLGQYNLK
-1086 DGDVIRF
+1086 DGDVILF
-1093 YFVQCAT
+1093 HFVQCPT
-1100 ENGLH
+1100 EDGLH
-1105 QFEEESAVAATCVT
+1105 KFEEEPAVAATCVRTGT
-1119 TGKTASKRCVAFG
+1119 TALKRCTVTSG
-1132 EYGCGFTV
+1132 GYGCGFTV
-1140 GGEIIQ
+1140 GGEIIP

-1169 HKAGQ
+1169 HEAGQ

-1223 SEVIEKLSSTNT
+1223 SEVIEKLSSTNI

-1241 PAVPSQ
+1241 PAVLSQ

-1322 GKWYSNAIAWAS
+1322 GKWYTNAIAWAS

-1344 NRFAPNAPITREQL
+1344 NRFAPNAPIAREQL

-1382 ADAAQVSAWAGDAMR
+1382 ADAAQVSTWAGDAMR

>member
-1 MKKRIIALLLAAVL
+1 MKKRIIAFLLAAVL
-15 LLGLMPTALAAV
+15 LLGLMPTALATGGV
-27 TCTVTLKNGE
+27 PQVHSSDGEITV
-37 SETPV
+37 
-42 QVEQGTAFGAN
+42 
-53 LPSNPSKKGYTFSG
+53 
-67 WYSGEDKLTEETVI
+67 
-81 DADVT
+81 
-86 YTAKFEPNHYSIAF
+86 KFDS
-100 NANGGSGSMQTL
+100 NGG
-112 ENVAYDEK
+112 
-120 VKLPKC
+120 
-126 TFTRDGYD
+126 R
-134 FKGWTTSSSSYNP
+134 
-147 SVDYEDQEVVEGLHS
+147 
-162 RDGRVKTLYAV
+162 AV
-173 WTGKTFEATF
+173 
-183 VYGYA
+183 
-188 GKDNETKTG
+188 
-197 KVGDD
+197 
-202 IDLPYVS
+202 
-209 ETSRTGYL
+209 
-217 FDGWYRSA
+217 
-225 EGGDKVSSYASY
+225 
-237 TAADQ
+237 
-242 NGVTFYAHWSKAI
+242 
-255 TVHYEGGEGYTGS
+255 
-268 AISDKTLRAS
+268 SDKTFAS
-278 EVYSKLPRISSG
+278 AEALLAATLSKPYQYSKVFE
-290 IPTNKALDG
+290 G
-299 WYLKNADGSL
+299 WYLKDETKPDNFGKALSEAAAADFEGKT
-309 GEQITKDTVIDAE
+309 EV
-322 LNEITLVAKWRA
+322 TLIAKWRN
-334 MRYTITFYPCTKIEG
+334 RQYVIKFQPNGGT
-349 EEAWDDAEDQAYKDS
+349 
-364 VLGTMADL
+364 GTMADQRADFDADVKL
-372 TVDYGEQITLPENQ
+372 NECTFVKEGFECAGWATYFGASKPTYTDTINREWDDGDEDLGEEG
-386 YTLSGYRFLGWTT
+386 SEDGE
-399 DEVDS
+399 EV
-404 TESARIDDKGTFT
+404 E
-417 QASGYDGKTFT
+417 
-428 LYARWEDVRTD
+428 LYAIW
-439 AQKETEAKLNA
+439 QKQRSEEEKEAEAKLNA
-450 AIAALPRI
+450 AITALAGR
-458 YKPVCGTDTNAL
+458 YFPVCGTDTNVL
-470 DMVKATLTA
+470 EMLKKVLTD

-489 MKEAISM
+489 MKEAVSM

-504 GQIQYKYNAEN
+504 GQIQYKYNAEAPLYMGN
-515 PRLNGD
+515 
-521 TIYVWPPIVLTLDGV
+521 TAYIWPAIVLTLDGV

-588 VDPSTIDYSSNAQ
+588 VDPSKIDYNSNTQ

-616 GARSIGIGSSSGGF
+616 GAHSIGIGEAGSG
-630 YAPYSVTVTLP
+630 YTPYPVTVTLP
-641 QTEKTVKLTGKIKVN
+641 QTEKTVKLTGTIAVN
-656 SDQKIEVS
+656 GVGTICAS

-678 VDYTKLLNAALTAQ
+678 VDYTKLLNAALTAP
-692 NALRDASTGETVS
+692 NALRDASTGKAVS
-705 KDAVAGDVFL
+705 KDAVAGDVFV
-715 PDARFIRKNLSDL
+715 PSAPFIRDNLSNL
-728 GAEYRDFDNS
+728 GPEYKHFYND
-738 KTPIRFFSGDPSVI
+738 KTPIRFFSSDPSVI
-752 TINGA
+752 TIDGT

-762 RPLPGDSAKKV
+762 RPLPGGKPAKV

-778 IRRRPEGA
+778 IRLRTEGA
-786 PAADFDEF
+786 PAADFDQF
-794 DLLAEQSI
+794 NLLAEQSI

-817 AAFMKKVCTSDVYWA
+817 AAFMEKVCTSDVYWE

-841 DDITADLHPFAEIV
+841 DDITANLHGFMEIV
-855 PDGDGYRFVYPA
+855 PDGDGYRFVYLSK
-867 DNNTYQYVEVDDLY
+867 DRMYQYVEVDDLI
-881 DTSDINQTG
+881 DTSDIDQTG
-890 IPYRMFRSSNNAVI
+890 IPYNKFRSSNNAVI

-916 DSQIMID
+916 DSQIKID

-967 PNPPTPAT
+967 PNPPAPAT

-1001 ETMSD
+1001 GTMSD
-1006 AGKTALDAVTTALT
+1006 AGKTAWDAVSTVLT
-1020 SNRYTYDYD
+1020 DNQYTYVGDA
-1029 SGTSYL
+1029 SYL
-1035 KSVTDT
+1035 SSVTDT
-1041 NNVTLGNADTQKIY
+1041 SGVTLSGGDSRY
-1055 GSWSGWMFTVNGK
+1055 GAWSGWMYTVNGK
-1068 QPVGD
+1068 EPVGD
-1073 NGYGLTLDGYQLK
+1073 NGYGLTLGQYDLQ
-1086 DGDVIRF
+1086 DGDVILF
-1093 YFVQCAT
+1093 HFVQCPT

-1105 QFEEESAVAATCVT
+1105 QFKEEPAVAATCVS
-1119 TGKTASKRCVAFG
+1119 TGKTALKRCTVTSG

-1140 GGEIIQ
+1140 GGEIIP

-1155 EPIAA
+1155 EPVAA

-1174 KCADCDAVIGCAEL
+1174 KCTDCDAIIGCAEL

-1196 AGVVTVA
+1196 AGVVTVQ

-1223 SEVIEKLSSTNT
+1223 SEVIEKLSSTNI

-1247 RPDSELPRQRFDDVP
+1247 RPDSELPRQRFGDVP

-1277 GLFTG
+1277 GLFPG

-1322 GKWYSNAIAWAS
+1322 GKWYTNAIAWAS

-1344 NRFAPNAPITREQL
+1344 NRFAPNAPIAREQL

-1382 ADAAQVSAWAGDAMR
+1382 ADSAQVSTWAGDAMR

>member
-1 MKKRIIALLLAAVL
+1 MKKRIIAFLLAAVL
-15 LLGLMPTALAAV
+15 LLGLMPTALATGGV
-27 TCTVTLKNGE
+27 PQVHSSDGEITV
-37 SETPV
+37 
-42 QVEQGTAFGAN
+42 
-53 LPSNPSKKGYTFSG
+53 
-67 WYSGEDKLTEETVI
+67 
-81 DADVT
+81 
-86 YTAKFEPNHYSIAF
+86 KFDS
-100 NANGGSGSMQTL
+100 NGG
-112 ENVAYDEK
+112 
-120 VKLPKC
+120 
-126 TFTRDGYD
+126 R
-134 FKGWTTSSSSYNP
+134 
-147 SVDYEDQEVVEGLHS
+147 
-162 RDGRVKTLYAV
+162 AV
-173 WTGKTFEATF
+173 
-183 VYGYA
+183 
-188 GKDNETKTG
+188 
-197 KVGDD
+197 
-202 IDLPYVS
+202 
-209 ETSRTGYL
+209 
-217 FDGWYRSA
+217 
-225 EGGDKVSSYASY
+225 
-237 TAADQ
+237 
-242 NGVTFYAHWSKAI
+242 
-255 TVHYEGGEGYTGS
+255 
-268 AISDKTLRAS
+268 SDKTFAS
-278 EVYSKLPRISSG
+278 AEALLAATLSKPYQYSKVFE
-290 IPTNKALDG
+290 G
-299 WYLKNADGSL
+299 WYLKDETKPDNFGKALSEAAAADFEGKT
-309 GEQITKDTVIDAE
+309 EV
-322 LNEITLVAKWRA
+322 TLIAKWRN
-334 MRYTITFYPCTKIEG
+334 RQYVIKFQPNGGT
-349 EEAWDDAEDQAYKDS
+349 
-364 VLGTMADL
+364 GTMADQRADFDADVKL
-372 TVDYGEQITLPENQ
+372 NECTFVKEGFECAGWATYFGASKPTYTDTINREWDDGDEDLGEEG
-386 YTLSGYRFLGWTT
+386 SEDGE
-399 DEVDS
+399 EV
-404 TESARIDDKGTFT
+404 E
-417 QASGYDGKTFT
+417 
-428 LYARWEDVRTD
+428 LYAIW
-439 AQKETEAKLNA
+439 QKQRSEEEKEAEAKLNA
-450 AIAALPRI
+450 AITALAGR
-458 YKPVCGTDTNAL
+458 YFPVCGTDTNVL
-470 DMVKATLTA
+470 EMLKKVLTD

-489 MKEAISM
+489 MKEAVSM

-504 GQIQYKYNAEN
+504 GQIQYKYNAEAPLYMGN
-515 PRLNGD
+515 
-521 TIYVWPPIVLTLDGV
+521 TAYIWPAIVLTLDGV

-588 VDPSTIDYSSNAQ
+588 VDPSKIDYNSNTQ

-616 GARSIGIGSSSGGF
+616 GAHSIGIGEAGSG
-630 YAPYSVTVTLP
+630 YTPYPVTVTLP
-641 QTEKTVKLTGKIKVN
+641 QTEKTVKLTGTIAVN
-656 SDQKIEVS
+656 GVGTICAS

-678 VDYTKLLNAALTAQ
+678 VDYTKLLNAALTAP
-692 NALRDASTGETVS
+692 NALRDASTGKAVS
-705 KDAVAGDVFL
+705 KDAVAGDVFV
-715 PDARFIRKNLSDL
+715 PSAPFIRDNLSNL
-728 GAEYRDFDNS
+728 GPEYKHFYND
-738 KTPIRFFSGDPSVI
+738 KTPIRFFSSDPSVI
-752 TINGA
+752 TIDGT

-762 RPLPGDSAKKV
+762 RPLPGGKPAKV

-778 IRRRPEGA
+778 IRLRTEGA
-786 PAADFDEF
+786 PAADFDQF
-794 DLLAEQSI
+794 NLLAEQSI

-817 AAFMKKVCTSDVYWA
+817 AAFMEKVCTSDVYWE

-841 DDITADLHPFAEIV
+841 DDITANLHGFMEIV
-855 PDGDGYRFVYPA
+855 PDGDGYRFVYLSK
-867 DNNTYQYVEVDDLY
+867 DRMYQYVEVDDLI
-881 DTSDINQTG
+881 DTSDIDQTG
-890 IPYRMFRSSNNAVI
+890 IPYNKFRSSNNAVI

-916 DSQIMID
+916 DSQIKID

-967 PNPPTPAT
+967 PNPPAPAT

-1001 ETMSD
+1001 GTMSD
-1006 AGKTALDAVTTALT
+1006 AGKTAWDAVSTVLT
-1020 SNRYTYDYD
+1020 DNQYTYVGDA
-1029 SGTSYL
+1029 SYL
-1035 KSVTDT
+1035 SSVTDT
-1041 NNVTLGNADTQKIY
+1041 SGVTLSGGDSRY
-1055 GSWSGWMFTVNGK
+1055 GAWSGWMYTVNGK
-1068 QPVGD
+1068 EPVGD
-1073 NGYGLTLDGYQLK
+1073 NGYGLTLGQYDLQ
-1086 DGDVIRF
+1086 DGDVILF
-1093 YFVQCAT
+1093 HFVQCPT
-1100 ENGLH
+1100 EDGLH
-1105 QFEEESAVAATCVT
+1105 KFEEEPAVAATCVRTGT
-1119 TGKTASKRCVAFG
+1119 TALKRCTVTSG
-1132 EYGCGFTV
+1132 GYGCGFTV
-1140 GGEIIQ
+1140 GGEIIP

-1155 EPIAA
+1155 EPVAA

-1272 FAAEQ
+1272 FATEQ

-1282 VSANEFAPYDPMTRA
+1282 VSANEFAPYIPMTRA

-1322 GKWYSNAIAWAS
+1322 GKWYTNAIAWAS

-1382 ADAAQVSAWAGDAMR
+1382 ADAAQLSAWAGDAMR

>member
-1 MKKRIIALLLAAVL
+1 MKKRIIAFLLAAVL
-15 LLGLMPTALAAV
+15 LLGLMPTALATGGV
-27 TCTVTLKNGE
+27 PQVHSSDGEITV
-37 SETPV
+37 
-42 QVEQGTAFGAN
+42 
-53 LPSNPSKKGYTFSG
+53 
-67 WYSGEDKLTEETVI
+67 
-81 DADVT
+81 
-86 YTAKFEPNHYSIAF
+86 KFDS
-100 NANGGSGSMQTL
+100 NGG
-112 ENVAYDEK
+112 
-120 VKLPKC
+120 
-126 TFTRDGYD
+126 R
-134 FKGWTTSSSSYNP
+134 
-147 SVDYEDQEVVEGLHS
+147 
-162 RDGRVKTLYAV
+162 AV
-173 WTGKTFEATF
+173 
-183 VYGYA
+183 
-188 GKDNETKTG
+188 
-197 KVGDD
+197 
-202 IDLPYVS
+202 
-209 ETSRTGYL
+209 
-217 FDGWYRSA
+217 
-225 EGGDKVSSYASY
+225 
-237 TAADQ
+237 
-242 NGVTFYAHWSKAI
+242 
-255 TVHYEGGEGYTGS
+255 
-268 AISDKTLRAS
+268 SDKTFAS
-278 EVYSKLPRISSG
+278 AEALLAATLSKPYQYSKVFE
-290 IPTNKALDG
+290 G
-299 WYLKNADGSL
+299 WYLKDETKPDNFGKALSEAAAADFEGKT
-309 GEQITKDTVIDAE
+309 EV
-322 LNEITLVAKWRA
+322 TLIAKWRN
-334 MRYTITFYPCTKIEG
+334 RQYVIKFQPNGGT
-349 EEAWDDAEDQAYKDS
+349 
-364 VLGTMADL
+364 GTMADQRADFDADVKL
-372 TVDYGEQITLPENQ
+372 NECTFVKEGFECAGWATYFGASKPTYTDTINREWDDGDEDLGEEG
-386 YTLSGYRFLGWTT
+386 SEDGE
-399 DEVDS
+399 EV
-404 TESARIDDKGTFT
+404 E
-417 QASGYDGKTFT
+417 
-428 LYARWEDVRTD
+428 LYAIW
-439 AQKETEAKLNA
+439 QKQRSEEEKEAEAKLNA
-450 AIAALPRI
+450 AITALAGR
-458 YKPVCGTDTNAL
+458 YFPVCGTDTNVL
-470 DMVKATLTA
+470 EMLKKVLTD

-489 MKEAISM
+489 MKEAVSL
-496 NDAGIDAN
+496 NDAGIDAD
-504 GQIQYKYNAEN
+504 GRIQYKYNAEN
-515 PRLNGD
+515 PLNNGG
-521 TIYVWPPIVLTLDGV
+521 TAFPLPVIVLTLDGV
-536 SRVTTSSQFQIG
+536 SRAKKVSFNIG
-548 LDSVK
+548 LDEDK
-553 LEKDLTAIMDRIE
+553 LKKDLTAIMDRIE

-588 VDPSTIDYSSNAQ
+588 VDPSTINYSSNAQ

-678 VDYTKLLNAALTAQ
+678 VNYTKLLNAALTAQ
-692 NALRDASTGETVS
+692 NALRDAATGETVS

-728 GAEYRDFDNS
+728 GAEYQDFDNS

-752 TINGA
+752 TIDGT

-762 RPLPGDSAKKV
+762 RPLPGDPAKKV

-778 IRRRPEGA
+778 IRLRPEGA
-786 PAADFDEF
+786 PPADFDQF
-794 DLLAEQSI
+794 NLLAEQSI

-817 AAFMKKVCTSDVYWA
+817 AAFMEKVCTSDVYWA

-855 PDGDGYRFVYPA
+855 PDGDGYRFVYGVVGKT
-867 DNNTYQYVEVDDLY
+867 NQNVEVDDLY

-890 IPYRMFRSSNNAVI
+890 IPYRTFRSSNNAVI
-904 THESLLVTKPEY
+904 AHESLLVTKPEY
-916 DSQIMID
+916 DSQIKID

-967 PNPPTPAT
+967 PNPPAPAT

-1001 ETMSD
+1001 ATMSD

-1105 QFEEESAVAATCVT
+1105 QFEEKPAVAATCVT

-1140 GGEIIQ
+1140 GGEIIP

-1155 EPIAA
+1155 EPVAA

-1174 KCADCDAVIGCAEL
+1174 KCADCDAIIGCAEL

-1223 SEVIEKLSSTNT
+1223 SEVIEKLFSTNT

-1322 GKWYSNAIAWAS
+1322 GKWYTNAIAWAS

-1344 NRFAPNAPITREQL
+1344 NRFAPNAPIAREQL

-1382 ADAAQVSAWAGDAMR
+1382 ADAAQVSTWAGDAMR

>member
-1 MKKRIIALLLAAVL
+1 MKKRIIAFLLAAVL
-15 LLGLMPTALAAV
+15 LLGLMPTALATGGV
-27 TCTVTLKNGE
+27 PQVHSSDGEITV
-37 SETPV
+37 
-42 QVEQGTAFGAN
+42 
-53 LPSNPSKKGYTFSG
+53 
-67 WYSGEDKLTEETVI
+67 
-81 DADVT
+81 
-86 YTAKFEPNHYSIAF
+86 KFDS
-100 NANGGSGSMQTL
+100 NGG
-112 ENVAYDEK
+112 
-120 VKLPKC
+120 
-126 TFTRDGYD
+126 R
-134 FKGWTTSSSSYNP
+134 
-147 SVDYEDQEVVEGLHS
+147 
-162 RDGRVKTLYAV
+162 AV
-173 WTGKTFEATF
+173 
-183 VYGYA
+183 
-188 GKDNETKTG
+188 
-197 KVGDD
+197 
-202 IDLPYVS
+202 
-209 ETSRTGYL
+209 
-217 FDGWYRSA
+217 
-225 EGGDKVSSYASY
+225 
-237 TAADQ
+237 
-242 NGVTFYAHWSKAI
+242 
-255 TVHYEGGEGYTGS
+255 
-268 AISDKTLRAS
+268 SDKTFAS
-278 EVYSKLPRISSG
+278 AEALLAATLSKPYQYSKVFE
-290 IPTNKALDG
+290 G
-299 WYLKNADGSL
+299 WYLKDETKPDNFGKALSEAAAADFEGKT
-309 GEQITKDTVIDAE
+309 EV
-322 LNEITLVAKWRA
+322 TLIAKWRN
-334 MRYTITFYPCTKIEG
+334 RQYVIKFQPNGGT
-349 EEAWDDAEDQAYKDS
+349 
-364 VLGTMADL
+364 GTMADQRADFDADVKL
-372 TVDYGEQITLPENQ
+372 NECTFVKEGFECAGWATYFGASKPTYTDTINREWDDGDEDLGEEG
-386 YTLSGYRFLGWTT
+386 SEDGE
-399 DEVDS
+399 EV
-404 TESARIDDKGTFT
+404 E
-417 QASGYDGKTFT
+417 
-428 LYARWEDVRTD
+428 LYAIW
-439 AQKETEAKLNA
+439 QKQRSEEEKEAEAKLNA
-450 AIAALPRI
+450 AITALAGR
-458 YKPVCGTDTNAL
+458 YFPVCGTDTNVL
-470 DMVKATLTA
+470 EMLKKVLTD

-489 MKEAISM
+489 MKEAVSM

-504 GQIQYKYNAEN
+504 GQIQYKYNAEAPLYMGN
-515 PRLNGD
+515 
-521 TIYVWPPIVLTLDGV
+521 TAYIWPAIVLTLDGV

-588 VDPSTIDYSSNAQ
+588 VDPSKIDYNSNTQ

-616 GARSIGIGSSSGGF
+616 GAHSIGIGEAGSG
-630 YAPYSVTVTLP
+630 YTPYPVTVTLP
-641 QTEKTVKLTGKIKVN
+641 QTEKTVKLTGTIAVN
-656 SDQKIEVS
+656 GVGTICAS

-678 VDYTKLLNAALTAQ
+678 VDYTKLLNAALTAP
-692 NALRDASTGETVS
+692 NALRDASTGKAVS
-705 KDAVAGDVFL
+705 KDAVAGDVFV
-715 PDARFIRKNLSDL
+715 PSAPFIRDNLSNL
-728 GAEYRDFDNS
+728 GPEYKHFYND
-738 KTPIRFFSGDPSVI
+738 KTPIRFFSSDPSVI
-752 TINGA
+752 TIDGT

-762 RPLPGDSAKKV
+762 RPLPGGKPAKV

-778 IRRRPEGA
+778 IRLRTEGA
-786 PAADFDEF
+786 PAADFDQF
-794 DLLAEQSI
+794 NLLAEQSI

-817 AAFMKKVCTSDVYWA
+817 AAFMEKVCTSDVYWE

-841 DDITADLHPFAEIV
+841 DDITANLHGFMEIV
-855 PDGDGYRFVYPA
+855 PDGDGYRFVYLSK
-867 DNNTYQYVEVDDLY
+867 DRMYQYVEVDDLI
-881 DTSDINQTG
+881 DTSDIDQTG
-890 IPYRMFRSSNNAVI
+890 IPYNKFRSSNNAVI

-916 DSQIMID
+916 DSQIKID

-967 PNPPTPAT
+967 PNPPAPAT

-1001 ETMSD
+1001 GTMSD
-1006 AGKTALDAVTTALT
+1006 AGKTAWDAVSTVLT
-1020 SNRYTYDYD
+1020 DNQYTYVG
-1029 SGTSYL
+1029 SGSYL
-1035 KSVTDT
+1035 SDVTDPSG
-1041 NNVTLGNADTQKIY
+1041 VTLSGGDSRY
-1055 GSWSGWMFTVNGK
+1055 GSWSGWVYTVNGK
-1068 QPVGD
+1068 EPVGD
-1073 NGYGLTLDGYQLK
+1073 NGYGLTLGQYDLQ
-1086 DGDVIRF
+1086 DGDVILF
-1093 YFVQCAT
+1093 HFVQCPT

-1105 QFEEESAVAATCVT
+1105 QFKEEPAVAATCVS
-1119 TGKTASKRCVAFG
+1119 TGKTALKRCTVTSG

-1140 GGEIIQ
+1140 GGEIIP

-1155 EPIAA
+1155 EPVAA

-1169 HKAGQ
+1169 HEAGQ

-1223 SEVIEKLSSTNT
+1223 SEVIEKLSSTNI

-1247 RPDSELPRQRFDDVP
+1247 RPDSELPRQRFGDVP

-1322 GKWYSNAIAWAS
+1322 GKWYTNAIAWAS

-1344 NRFAPNAPITREQL
+1344 NRFAPNAPIAREQL

-1382 ADAAQVSAWAGDAMR
+1382 ADAAQVSTWAGDAMR

>member
-1 MKKRIIALLLAAVL
+1 MKKRIIAFLLAAVL
-15 LLGLMPTALAAV
+15 LLGLMPTALATGGV
-27 TCTVTLKNGE
+27 PQVHSSDGEITV
-37 SETPV
+37 
-42 QVEQGTAFGAN
+42 
-53 LPSNPSKKGYTFSG
+53 
-67 WYSGEDKLTEETVI
+67 
-81 DADVT
+81 
-86 YTAKFEPNHYSIAF
+86 KFDS
-100 NANGGSGSMQTL
+100 NGG
-112 ENVAYDEK
+112 
-120 VKLPKC
+120 
-126 TFTRDGYD
+126 R
-134 FKGWTTSSSSYNP
+134 
-147 SVDYEDQEVVEGLHS
+147 
-162 RDGRVKTLYAV
+162 AV
-173 WTGKTFEATF
+173 
-183 VYGYA
+183 
-188 GKDNETKTG
+188 
-197 KVGDD
+197 
-202 IDLPYVS
+202 
-209 ETSRTGYL
+209 
-217 FDGWYRSA
+217 
-225 EGGDKVSSYASY
+225 
-237 TAADQ
+237 
-242 NGVTFYAHWSKAI
+242 
-255 TVHYEGGEGYTGS
+255 
-268 AISDKTLRAS
+268 SDKTFAS
-278 EVYSKLPRISSG
+278 AEALLAATLSKPYQYSKVFE
-290 IPTNKALDG
+290 G
-299 WYLKNADGSL
+299 WYLKDETKPDNFGKALSEAAAADFEGKT
-309 GEQITKDTVIDAE
+309 EV
-322 LNEITLVAKWRA
+322 TLIAKWRN
-334 MRYTITFYPCTKIEG
+334 RQYVIKFQPNGGT
-349 EEAWDDAEDQAYKDS
+349 
-364 VLGTMADL
+364 GTMADQRADFDADVKL
-372 TVDYGEQITLPENQ
+372 NECTFVKEGFECAGWATYFGASKPTYTDTINREWDDGDEDLGEEG
-386 YTLSGYRFLGWTT
+386 SEDGE
-399 DEVDS
+399 EV
-404 TESARIDDKGTFT
+404 E
-417 QASGYDGKTFT
+417 
-428 LYARWEDVRTD
+428 LYAIW
-439 AQKETEAKLNA
+439 QKQRSEEEKEAEAKLNA
-450 AIAALPRI
+450 AITALAGR
-458 YKPVCGTDTNAL
+458 YFPVCGTDTNVL
-470 DMVKATLTA
+470 EMLKKVLTD

-489 MKEAISM
+489 MKEAVSM

-504 GQIQYKYNAEN
+504 GQIQYKYNAEAPLYMGN
-515 PRLNGD
+515 
-521 TIYVWPPIVLTLDGV
+521 TAYIWPAIVLTLDGV

-576 LTQLFQYAPKAG
+576 LTKLFQYAPKAG
-588 VDPSTIDYSSNAQ
+588 VDPATIDYNSNAQ

-616 GARSIGIGSSSGGF
+616 GAHSIGIGEAGSG
-630 YAPYSVTVTLP
+630 YTPYPVTVTLP
-641 QTEKTVKLTGKIKVN
+641 QTEKTVKLTGTIAVN
-656 SDQKIEVS
+656 GVGTICAS

-692 NALRDASTGETVS
+692 NALRDAATGKAVS

-728 GAEYRDFDNS
+728 GAEYQDFDNS

-752 TINGA
+752 TIDGA

-762 RPLPGDSAKKV
+762 RPLPGDPAKKV

-778 IRRRPEGA
+778 IRLRPEGA
-786 PAADFDEF
+786 PAADFDQF
-794 DLLAEQSI
+794 TLLAEQSI

-855 PDGDGYRFVYPA
+855 PDGDGYRFVYGVVGKT
-867 DNNTYQYVEVDDLY
+867 NQNVEVDDLY

-890 IPYRMFRSSNNAVI
+890 IPYRTFRSSNNAVI
-904 THESLLVTKPEY
+904 AHESLLVTKPEY
-916 DSQIMID
+916 DSQITID

-967 PNPPTPAT
+967 PAPAKP
-975 SVHVTVSIDGSLA
+975 VKVTVSIDGSLA
-988 TQHSFVNTTSASY
+988 TQHSFANTTSASY

-1006 AGKTALDAVTTALT
+1006 AGKTAWDAVSTVLT
-1020 SNRYTYDYD
+1020 DNQYTYVGDA
-1029 SGTSYL
+1029 SYL
-1035 KSVTDT
+1035 SSVTDT
-1041 NNVTLGNADTQKIY
+1041 SGVTLSGGDSRY
-1055 GSWSGWMFTVNGK
+1055 GSWSGWVYTVNGK
-1068 QPVGD
+1068 EPVGD
-1073 NGYGLTLDGYQLK
+1073 NGYGLTLGQYDLQ
-1086 DGDVIRF
+1086 DGDVILF
-1093 YFVQCAT
+1093 HFVQCPT

-1105 QFEEESAVAATCVT
+1105 QFKEEPAVAATCVS
-1119 TGKTASKRCVAFG
+1119 TGKTALKRCTVTSG

-1140 GGEIIQ
+1140 GGEIIP

-1155 EPIAA
+1155 EPVAA

-1174 KCADCDAVIGCAEL
+1174 KCTDCDAIIGCAEL

-1196 AGVVTVA
+1196 AGVVTVQ

-1223 SEVIEKLSSTNT
+1223 SEVIEKLSSTNI

-1247 RPDSELPRQRFDDVP
+1247 RPDSELPRQRFGDVP

-1282 VSANEFAPYDPMTRA
+1282 VSSNEFAPYDPMTRA

-1322 GKWYSNAIAWAS
+1322 GKWYTNAIAWAS

-1344 NRFAPNAPITREQL
+1344 NRFAPNAPIAREQL

-1382 ADAAQVSAWAGDAMR
+1382 ADSAQVSTWAGDAMR

>member
-1 MKKRIIALLLAAVL
+1 MKKRIIACLLAAVL
-15 LLGLMPTALAAV
+15 LLGLMPTALAAGGV
-27 TCTVTLKNGE
+27 PQVHSSDGEITV
-37 SETPV
+37 
-42 QVEQGTAFGAN
+42 
-53 LPSNPSKKGYTFSG
+53 
-67 WYSGEDKLTEETVI
+67 
-81 DADVT
+81 
-86 YTAKFEPNHYSIAF
+86 KFDS
-100 NANGGSGSMQTL
+100 NGG
-112 ENVAYDEK
+112 
-120 VKLPKC
+120 
-126 TFTRDGYD
+126 R
-134 FKGWTTSSSSYNP
+134 
-147 SVDYEDQEVVEGLHS
+147 
-162 RDGRVKTLYAV
+162 AV
-173 WTGKTFEATF
+173 
-183 VYGYA
+183 
-188 GKDNETKTG
+188 
-197 KVGDD
+197 
-202 IDLPYVS
+202 
-209 ETSRTGYL
+209 
-217 FDGWYRSA
+217 
-225 EGGDKVSSYASY
+225 
-237 TAADQ
+237 
-242 NGVTFYAHWSKAI
+242 
-255 TVHYEGGEGYTGS
+255 
-268 AISDKTLRAS
+268 SDKTFAS
-278 EVYSKLPRISSG
+278 AEALLAATLSKPYQYSKVFE
-290 IPTNKALDG
+290 G
-299 WYLKNADGSL
+299 WYLKDETKPDNFGKALSEAAAADFEGKT
-309 GEQITKDTVIDAE
+309 EV
-322 LNEITLVAKWRA
+322 TLIAKWRN
-334 MRYTITFYPCTKIEG
+334 RQYVIKFQPNGGT
-349 EEAWDDAEDQAYKDS
+349 
-364 VLGTMADL
+364 GTMADQRADFDADVKL
-372 TVDYGEQITLPENQ
+372 NECTFVKEGFECAGWATYFGASKPTYTDTINREWDDGDEDLGEEG
-386 YTLSGYRFLGWTT
+386 SEDGE
-399 DEVDS
+399 EV
-404 TESARIDDKGTFT
+404 E
-417 QASGYDGKTFT
+417 
-428 LYARWEDVRTD
+428 LYAIW
-439 AQKETEAKLNA
+439 QKQRSEEEKEAEAKLNA
-450 AIAALPRI
+450 AITALAGR
-458 YKPVCGTDTNAL
+458 YFPVCGTDTNVL
-470 DMVKATLTA
+470 EMLKKVLTD

-489 MKEAISM
+489 MKEAVSM

-504 GQIQYKYNAEN
+504 GQIQYKYNAEAPLYMGN
-515 PRLNGD
+515 
-521 TIYVWPPIVLTLDGV
+521 TAYIWPAIVLTLDGV

-571 EKPED
+571 EKPAD
-576 LTQLFQYAPKAG
+576 LTTLFRYAPKAG
-588 VDPSTIDYSSNAQ
+588 VDPATIDYSSDAQ
-601 LITWATLTWGTDEKD
+601 IIAWATITWDTDEKD
-616 GARSIGIGSSSGGF
+616 GARSIGIGAASGYYGP
-630 YAPYSVTVTLP
+630 YAVTVTQP
-641 QTEKTVKLTGKIKVN
+641 QADKAVKLTATIKINGVDSIN
-656 SDQKIEVS
+656 SS

-670 VKAAQAAP
+670 VKAAQSAP

-692 NALRDASTGETVS
+692 NALRDAATGETVS

-728 GAEYRDFDNS
+728 GAEYQDFDNS

-752 TINGA
+752 TIDGT

-762 RPLPGDSAKKV
+762 RPLPGDPAKKV

-778 IRRRPEGA
+778 IRLRTEGA
-786 PAADFDEF
+786 PPADFDQF
-794 DLLAEQSI
+794 NLLAEQSI

-817 AAFMKKVCTSDVYWA
+817 AAFMEKVCTSDVYWA
-832 GIKDTNTAK
+832 GIKGANTDK
-841 DDITADLHPFAEIV
+841 NDVTVKLQPFKEIV
-855 PDGDGYRFVYPA
+855 PDGDGYRFVYLSK
-867 DNNTYQYVEVDDLY
+867 DRMYQYVEVDDLI
-881 DTSDINQTG
+881 DTSDIDQTG
-890 IPYRMFRSSNNAVI
+890 IPYNKFRSSNNAVI
-904 THESLLVTKPEY
+904 AHESLLVTKPEY
-916 DSQIMID
+916 DSQIKID
-923 SLLTHSV
+923 SLLTHLV

-967 PNPPTPAT
+967 PNPPAPAT
-975 SVHVTVSIDGSLA
+975 PVKVTVSIDGLLA
-988 TQHSFVNTTSASY
+988 TQHSFANTTSASY
-1001 ETMSD
+1001 ATMSD
-1006 AGKTALDAVTTALT
+1006 AGKTAWDAVSTVLT
-1020 SNRYTYDYD
+1020 DNQYTYVGDA
-1029 SGTSYL
+1029 SYL
-1035 KSVTDT
+1035 SSVTDA
-1041 NNVTLGNADTQKIY
+1041 NNVTLSGGDPKY
-1055 GSWSGWMFTVNGK
+1055 GAWSGWMYTVNGK
-1068 QPVGD
+1068 EPVGD
-1073 NGYGLTLDGYQLK
+1073 NGYGLTLGQYNLK
-1086 DGDVIRF
+1086 DGDVILF
-1093 YFVQCAT
+1093 HFVQCPT
-1100 ENGLH
+1100 EDGLH
-1105 QFEEESAVAATCVT
+1105 KFEEEPAVAATCVRTGT
-1119 TGKTASKRCVAFG
+1119 TALKRCTVTSG
-1132 EYGCGFTV
+1132 GYGCGFTV
-1140 GGEIIQ
+1140 GGEIIP

-1155 EPIAA
+1155 EPVAA

-1262 QNIWFASGVQ
+1262 QNVWFASGVQ

-1322 GKWYSNAIAWAS
+1322 GKWYTNAIAWAS

-1344 NRFAPNAPITREQL
+1344 NRFAPNAPIAREQL

-1382 ADAAQVSAWAGDAMR
+1382 ADAAQVSTWADDAMR

>member
-1 MKKRIIALLLAAVL
+1 MKKRIIAFLLAAVL

-53 LPSNPSKKGYTFSG
+53 LPSNPSKTGYTFLG
-67 WYSGEDKLTEETVI
+67 WYNGEDKLTEETVI
-81 DADVT
+81 DADIT

-134 FKGWTTSSSSYNP
+134 FMGWSTSSYRNTA
-147 SVDYEDQEVVEGLHS
+147 DYGDKEVVEGLHS
-162 RDGRVKTLYAV
+162 RDGRVKTLYAI
-173 WTGKTFEATF
+173 WAGKTFEATF

-255 TVHYEGGEGYTGS
+255 IVHYEGGEGYTGS
-268 AISDKTLRAS
+268 AISDKTLRVS

-290 IPTNKALDG
+290 IPANKALDG
-299 WYLKNADGSL
+299 WYLKNADGTL

-334 MRYTITFYPCTKIEG
+334 IRYTITFYPCTKIAG
-349 EEAWDDAEDQAYKDS
+349 ENVWDDAEDQAYKDS

-372 TVDYGEQITLPENQ
+372 TVDYGEQITLPENR
-386 YTLSGYRFLGWTT
+386 YTLNGYRFLGWTT

-417 QASGYDGKTFT
+417 RASGYDGKTFT

-439 AQKETEAKLNA
+439 AQKEAEVKLNA
-450 AIAALPRI
+450 AITALAGR
-458 YKPVCGTDTNAL
+458 YFPVCGTDTNVL
-470 DMVKATLTA
+470 EMLKKVLTD

-489 MKEAISM
+489 MKEAVSM
-496 NDAGIDAN
+496 NDAGIGAD
-504 GQIQYKYNAEN
+504 GQIQYKYNAEAPLYMGN
-515 PRLNGD
+515 
-521 TIYVWPPIVLTLDGV
+521 TAYIWPAIVLTLDGV

-588 VDPSTIDYSSNAQ
+588 VDPATIDYNSNAQ

-616 GARSIGIGSSSGGF
+616 GARSIGIGEVGSG
-630 YAPYSVTVTLP
+630 YTPYPVTVTLP
-641 QTEKTVKLTGKIKVN
+641 QTEKTVKLTGTIAVN
-656 SDQKIEVS
+656 GVGTICAS

-705 KDAVAGDVFL
+705 KDAVAGDVFV
-715 PDARFIRKNLSDL
+715 PNAPFIRDNLSNL
-728 GAEYRDFDNS
+728 GAEYKDFDNS

-762 RPLPGDSAKKV
+762 RPLPGDPAKKV

-778 IRRRPEGA
+778 IRLRPEGA
-786 PAADFDEF
+786 PAADFDQF
-794 DLLAEQSI
+794 TLLAKQSI

-809 VQSEIDAA
+809 EQSEIDAA

-832 GIKDTNTAK
+832 GIKGANTDK
-841 DDITADLHPFAEIV
+841 NDVTVKLQPFKEIV

-890 IPYRMFRSSNNAVI
+890 IPYRTFRSSNNAVI
-904 THESLLVTKPEY
+904 THENLLVTKPEY
-916 DSQIMID
+916 DSKIKID

-935 EKFKDNAAYAG
+935 EKFKDDPAYAD

-967 PNPPTPAT
+967 PAPAT
-975 SVHVTVSIDGSLA
+975 PVKVTVSIDGSLA

-1001 ETMSD
+1001 GTMSD
-1006 AGKTALDAVTTALT
+1006 AGKTAWDAVSTVLT
-1020 SNRYTYDYD
+1020 DNQYTYVGDA
-1029 SGTSYL
+1029 SYL
-1035 KSVTDT
+1035 SSVTDA
-1041 NNVTLGNADTQKIY
+1041 NNVTLSGGDPKY
-1055 GSWSGWMFTVNGK
+1055 GAWSGWMYTVNGK
-1068 QPVGD
+1068 EPVGD
-1073 NGYGLTLDGYQLK
+1073 NGYGLTLGQYNLK
-1086 DGDVIRF
+1086 DGDVILF
-1093 YFVQCAT
+1093 HFVQCPT
-1100 ENGLH
+1100 EDGLH
-1105 QFEEESAVAATCVT
+1105 KFEEEPAVAATCVSTGT
-1119 TGKTASKRCVAFG
+1119 TALKRCTVTSG
-1132 EYGCGFTV
+1132 GYGCGFTV
-1140 GGEIIQ
+1140 GGEIIP

-1160 VASTCTVKG
+1160 VASTCTIKG
-1169 HKAGQ
+1169 HEAGQ
-1174 KCADCDAVIGCAEL
+1174 KCTDCNAVIGCAEL

-1196 AGVVTVA
+1196 AGVVTVQ

-1247 RPDSELPRQRFDDVP
+1247 RPDSELPRQRFGDVP

-1322 GKWYSNAIAWAS
+1322 GKWYTNAIAWAS

-1382 ADAAQVSAWAGDAMR
+1382 ADAAQVSTWAGDAMR
-1397 WAVAA
+1397 WAVAS

>member
-1 MKKRIIALLLAAVL
+1 MKKRIIAFLLAAVL

-53 LPSNPSKKGYTFSG
+53 LPSNPSKTGYTFLG
-67 WYSGEDKLTEETVI
+67 WYNGEDKLTEETVI
-81 DADVT
+81 DADIT

-134 FKGWTTSSSSYNP
+134 FAGWTTSSYRDTA
-147 SVDYEDQEVVEGLHS
+147 DYKDEEEVSKLRRYAGTQ
-162 RDGRVKTLYAV
+162 KLYAV
-173 WTGKTFEATF
+173 WAGKTFEATF
-183 VYGYA
+183 VYGYE
-188 GKDNETKTG
+188 GKEDETKPGT
-197 KVGDD
+197 VGEN
-202 IDLPYVS
+202 ISLPDVS

-255 TVHYEGGEGYTGS
+255 IVHYEGGEGYTGS

-278 EVYSKLPRISSG
+278 EIYTKLPRIYSG
-290 IPTNKALDG
+290 IPANKVLDG
-299 WYLKNADGSL
+299 WYLKNADGKL
-309 GEQITKDTVIDAE
+309 GEQITKDTVINAE

-349 EEAWDDAEDQAYKDS
+349 EDYEDDAEDQAYKDS

-372 TVDYGEQITLPENQ
+372 TVDYGEQITLPENR

-439 AQKETEAKLNA
+439 AQKEAEVKLNA
-450 AIAALPRI
+450 AITALAGR
-458 YKPVCGTDTNAL
+458 YFPVCGTDTNVL
-470 DMVKATLTA
+470 EMLKKVLTD

-489 MKEAISM
+489 MKEAVSM
-496 NDAGIDAN
+496 NDAGIGAD
-504 GQIQYKYNAEN
+504 GQIQYKYNAEAPLYMGN
-515 PRLNGD
+515 
-521 TIYVWPPIVLTLDGV
+521 TAYIWPAIVLTLDGV

-566 IPSVV
+566 IPGVV

-616 GARSIGIGSSSGGF
+616 GARSIGIGEVGSG
-630 YAPYSVTVTLP
+630 YTPYPVTVTLP
-641 QTEKTVKLTGKIKVN
+641 QTEKTVKLTGTIAVN
-656 SDQKIEVS
+656 GVGTICAS

-705 KDAVAGDVFL
+705 KDAVAGDVFV
-715 PDARFIRKNLSDL
+715 PNAPFIRDNLSNL
-728 GAEYRDFDNS
+728 GAEYQNFDNS

-762 RPLPGDSAKKV
+762 RPLPGDPAKKV

-778 IRRRPEGA
+778 IRLRPEGA
-786 PAADFDEF
+786 PPADFDQF
-794 DLLAEQSI
+794 TLLAKQSI

-809 VQSEIDAA
+809 EQSEIDAA

-832 GIKDTNTAK
+832 GIKGANTDK
-841 DDITADLHPFAEIV
+841 NDVTVKLQPFKEIV

-890 IPYRMFRSSNNAVI
+890 IPYRTFRSSNNAVI
-904 THESLLVTKPEY
+904 THENLLVTKPEY
-916 DSQIMID
+916 DSKIKID

-935 EKFKDNAAYAG
+935 EKFKDDPAYAD

-967 PNPPTPAT
+967 PAPAT
-975 SVHVTVSIDGSLA
+975 PVKVTVSIDGSLA
-988 TQHSFVNTTSASY
+988 TLDNFANTTSASY
-1001 ETMSD
+1001 GTMSD
-1006 AGKTALDAVTTALT
+1006 AGKTAWDAVSTVLT
-1020 SNRYTYDYD
+1020 DNQYTYVGDA
-1029 SGTSYL
+1029 SYL
-1035 KSVTDT
+1035 SSVTDA
-1041 NNVTLGNADTQKIY
+1041 NNVTLSGGDPKY
-1055 GSWSGWMFTVNGK
+1055 GAWSGWMYTVNGK
-1068 QPVGD
+1068 EPVGD
-1073 NGYGLTLDGYQLK
+1073 NGYGLTLGQYNLK
-1086 DGDVIRF
+1086 DGDVILF
-1093 YFVQCAT
+1093 HFVQCPT
-1100 ENGLH
+1100 EDGLH
-1105 QFEEESAVAATCVT
+1105 KFEEEPAVAATCVSTGT
-1119 TGKTASKRCVAFG
+1119 TALKRCTVTSG
-1132 EYGCGFTV
+1132 GYGCGFTV
-1140 GGEIIQ
+1140 GGEIIP

-1160 VASTCTVKG
+1160 VASTCTIKG
-1169 HKAGQ
+1169 HEAGQ
-1174 KCADCDAVIGCAEL
+1174 KCTDCNAVIGCAEL

-1223 SEVIEKLSSTNT
+1223 SEVIEKLSSTST

-1247 RPDSELPRQRFDDVP
+1247 RPDSELPRQRFGDVP

-1322 GKWYSNAIAWAS
+1322 GKWYTNAIAWAS

-1382 ADAAQVSAWAGDAMR
+1382 ADAAQVSTWAGDAMR
-1397 WAVAA
+1397 WAVAS

>member
-1 MKKRIIALLLAAVL
+1 MKKRIIAFLLAAVL

-27 TCTVTLKNGE
+27 TCTVTLKSGE

-53 LPSNPSKKGYTFSG
+53 LPSNPSKTGYTFLG
-67 WYSGEDKLTEETVI
+67 WYNGEDKLTEETVI
-81 DADVT
+81 DADIT

-100 NANGGSGSMQTL
+100 NANGGSGSMETI
-112 ENVAYDEK
+112 EAVFDEQI
-120 VKLPKC
+120 KLPKC

-134 FKGWTTSSSSYNP
+134 FMGWSTSKSRNTA
-147 SVDYEDQEVVEGLHS
+147 DYGDEAVVEENLRS
-162 RDGRVKTLYAV
+162 RGTGTATLYAI
-173 WTGKTFEATF
+173 WAGRTFEATF

-225 EGGDKVSSYASY
+225 EGGDKVSGYASY

-255 TVHYEGGEGYTGS
+255 IVHYEGGEGYTGS

-278 EVYSKLPRISSG
+278 EVYSKLPRIYSG

-334 MRYTITFYPCTKIEG
+334 MRYTVKFYPCTKIEG

-439 AQKETEAKLNA
+439 AQKEAEVKLNA
-450 AIAALPRI
+450 AITALAGR
-458 YKPVCGTDTNAL
+458 YFPVCGTDTNVL
-470 DMVKATLTA
+470 EMLKKVLTD

-489 MKEAISM
+489 MKEAVSM
-496 NDAGIDAN
+496 NDAGIGAD
-504 GQIQYKYNAEN
+504 GQIQYKYNVEAPLYMGN
-515 PRLNGD
+515 
-521 TIYVWPPIVLTLDGV
+521 TAYIWPAIVLTLDGV

-576 LTQLFQYAPKAG
+576 LTQLFKYAPKAG

-616 GARSIGIGSSSGGF
+616 GARSIGIGEVGSG
-630 YAPYSVTVTLP
+630 YTPYPVTVTLP
-641 QTEKTVKLTGKIKVN
+641 QTEKTVKLTGTIAVN
-656 SDQKIEVS
+656 GVGTICAS

-678 VDYTKLLNAALTAQ
+678 VDYNALLNAALTAQ

-715 PDARFIRKNLSDL
+715 PDARFIRKNLSSL
-728 GAEYRDFDNS
+728 GEEYQNFDNS

-752 TINGA
+752 TIDGT

-762 RPLPGDSAKKV
+762 RPLPGDPAKKV

-778 IRRRPEGA
+778 IRLRPEGA
-786 PAADFDEF
+786 PPADFDQF
-794 DLLAEQSI
+794 TLLAKQSI

-809 VQSEIDAA
+809 EQSEIDAA

-832 GIKDTNTAK
+832 GIKGANTDK
-841 DDITADLHPFAEIV
+841 NDVTVKLQPFKEIV

-890 IPYRMFRSSNNAVI
+890 IPYRTFRSSNNAVI

-916 DSQIMID
+916 DSQIKID

-967 PNPPTPAT
+967 PNPPAPAT
-975 SVHVTVSIDGSLA
+975 PVKVTVSIDGSLA

-1029 SGTSYL
+1029 GGKSYL

-1055 GSWSGWMFTVNGK
+1055 GNWSGWMFTVNGK

-1105 QFEEESAVAATCVT
+1105 QFEEEPAVAATCVS
-1119 TGKTASKRCVAFG
+1119 TGKTAQKRCVAFG

-1140 GGEIIQ
+1140 GGEIIP

-1155 EPIAA
+1155 EPVAA

-1169 HKAGQ
+1169 HEAGQ
-1174 KCADCDAVIGCAEL
+1174 KCTDCNAAIGCAEL

-1196 AGVVTVA
+1196 AGVVTVQ

-1247 RPDSELPRQRFDDVP
+1247 RPDSELPRQRFGDVP

-1322 GKWYSNAIAWAS
+1322 GKWYTNAIAWAS

-1382 ADAAQVSAWAGDAMR
+1382 ADAAQVSTWAGDAMR
-1397 WAVAA
+1397 WAVAS

>member
-1 MKKRIIALLLAAVL
+1 MKKRIIALLLATVL

-53 LPSNPSKKGYTFSG
+53 LPSNPSKTGYTFLG
-67 WYSGEDKLTEETVI
+67 WYNGEDKLTEETVI
-81 DADVT
+81 DADIT

-134 FKGWTTSSSSYNP
+134 FMGWSTSSYRNTA
-147 SVDYEDQEVVEGLHS
+147 DYGDKEVVEGLHS
-162 RDGRVKTLYAV
+162 RDGRVKTLYAI
-173 WTGKTFEATF
+173 WAGKTFEATF

-255 TVHYEGGEGYTGS
+255 IVHYEGGEGYTGS
-268 AISDKTLRAS
+268 AISDKTLRVS

-290 IPTNKALDG
+290 IPANKALDG
-299 WYLKNADGSL
+299 WYLKNADGKL
-309 GEQITKDTVIDAE
+309 GEQITKDTVINAE

-334 MRYTITFYPCTKIEG
+334 IRYTITFYPCTKIAG
-349 EEAWDDAEDQAYKDS
+349 ENVWDDAEDQAYKDS

-372 TVDYGEQITLPENQ
+372 TVDYGEQITLPENR
-386 YTLSGYRFLGWTT
+386 YTLNGYRFLGWTT

-439 AQKETEAKLNA
+439 AQKEAEVKLNA
-450 AIAALPRI
+450 AITALAGR
-458 YKPVCGTDTNAL
+458 YFPVCGTDTNVL
-470 DMVKATLTA
+470 EMLKKVLTD

-489 MKEAISM
+489 MKEAVSM
-496 NDAGIDAN
+496 NDAGIGAD
-504 GQIQYKYNAEN
+504 GQIQYKYNAEAPLYMGN
-515 PRLNGD
+515 
-521 TIYVWPPIVLTLDGV
+521 TAYIWPAIVLTLDGV

-566 IPSVV
+566 IPGVV

-576 LTQLFQYAPKAG
+576 LTQLFKYAPKAG

-616 GARSIGIGSSSGGF
+616 GARSIGIGEVGSG
-630 YAPYSVTVTLP
+630 YTPYPVTVTLP
-641 QTEKTVKLTGKIKVN
+641 QTEKTVKLTGTIAVN
-656 SDQKIEVS
+656 GVGTICAS

-705 KDAVAGDVFL
+705 KDAVAGDVFV
-715 PDARFIRKNLSDL
+715 PNAPFIRDNLSNL
-728 GAEYRDFDNS
+728 GAEYQNFDNS

-762 RPLPGDSAKKV
+762 RPLPGDPAKKV

-778 IRRRPEGA
+778 IRLRPEGA
-786 PAADFDEF
+786 PPADFDQF
-794 DLLAEQSI
+794 TLLAKQSI

-809 VQSEIDAA
+809 EQSEIDAA

-832 GIKDTNTAK
+832 GIKGANTDK
-841 DDITADLHPFAEIV
+841 NDVTVKLQPFKEIV

-890 IPYRMFRSSNNAVI
+890 IPYRTFRSSNNAVI
-904 THESLLVTKPEY
+904 THENLLVTKPEY
-916 DSQIMID
+916 DSKIKID

-935 EKFKDNAAYAG
+935 EKFKDDPAYAD

-967 PNPPTPAT
+967 PAPAT
-975 SVHVTVSIDGSLA
+975 PVKVTVSIDGSLA
-988 TQHSFVNTTSASY
+988 TLDNFANTTSASY
-1001 ETMSD
+1001 GTMSD
-1006 AGKTALDAVTTALT
+1006 AGKTAWDAVSTVLT
-1020 SNRYTYDYD
+1020 DNQYTYVGDA
-1029 SGTSYL
+1029 SYL
-1035 KSVTDT
+1035 SSVTDA
-1041 NNVTLGNADTQKIY
+1041 NNVTLSGGDPKY
-1055 GSWSGWMFTVNGK
+1055 GAWSGWMYTVNGK
-1068 QPVGD
+1068 EPVGD
-1073 NGYGLTLDGYQLK
+1073 NGYGLTLGQYNLK
-1086 DGDVIRF
+1086 DGDVILF
-1093 YFVQCAT
+1093 HFVQCPT
-1100 ENGLH
+1100 EDGLH
-1105 QFEEESAVAATCVT
+1105 KFEEEPAVAATCVSTGT
-1119 TGKTASKRCVAFG
+1119 TALKRCTVTSG
-1132 EYGCGFTV
+1132 GYGCGFTV
-1140 GGEIIQ
+1140 GGEIIP

-1155 EPIAA
+1155 EPVAA

-1169 HKAGQ
+1169 HEAGQ
-1174 KCADCDAVIGCAEL
+1174 KCTDCNAVIGCAEL

-1196 AGVVTVA
+1196 AGVVTVQ

-1322 GKWYSNAIAWAS
+1322 GKWYTNAIAWAS

-1339 EGLSG
+1339 EGLRG

-1382 ADAAQVSAWAGDAMR
+1382 ADAAQVSTWAGDAMR
-1397 WAVAA
+1397 WAVAS

>member
-1 MKKRIIALLLAAVL
+1 MKKRIIAFLLAAVL
-15 LLGLMPTALAAV
+15 LLGLMPTALATGGV
-27 TCTVTLKNGE
+27 PQVHSSDGEITV
-37 SETPV
+37 
-42 QVEQGTAFGAN
+42 
-53 LPSNPSKKGYTFSG
+53 
-67 WYSGEDKLTEETVI
+67 
-81 DADVT
+81 
-86 YTAKFEPNHYSIAF
+86 KFDS
-100 NANGGSGSMQTL
+100 NGG
-112 ENVAYDEK
+112 
-120 VKLPKC
+120 
-126 TFTRDGYD
+126 R
-134 FKGWTTSSSSYNP
+134 
-147 SVDYEDQEVVEGLHS
+147 
-162 RDGRVKTLYAV
+162 AV
-173 WTGKTFEATF
+173 
-183 VYGYA
+183 
-188 GKDNETKTG
+188 
-197 KVGDD
+197 
-202 IDLPYVS
+202 
-209 ETSRTGYL
+209 
-217 FDGWYRSA
+217 
-225 EGGDKVSSYASY
+225 
-237 TAADQ
+237 
-242 NGVTFYAHWSKAI
+242 
-255 TVHYEGGEGYTGS
+255 
-268 AISDKTLRAS
+268 SDKTFAS
-278 EVYSKLPRISSG
+278 AEALLAATLSKPYQYSKVFE
-290 IPTNKALDG
+290 G
-299 WYLKNADGSL
+299 WYLKDETKPDNFGKALSEAAAADFEGKT
-309 GEQITKDTVIDAE
+309 EV
-322 LNEITLVAKWRA
+322 TLIAKWRN
-334 MRYTITFYPCTKIEG
+334 RQYVIKFQPNGGT
-349 EEAWDDAEDQAYKDS
+349 
-364 VLGTMADL
+364 GTMADQRADFDADVKL
-372 TVDYGEQITLPENQ
+372 NECTFVKEGFECAGWATYFGASKPTYTDTINREWDDGDEDLGEEG
-386 YTLSGYRFLGWTT
+386 SEDGE
-399 DEVDS
+399 EV
-404 TESARIDDKGTFT
+404 E
-417 QASGYDGKTFT
+417 
-428 LYARWEDVRTD
+428 LYAIW
-439 AQKETEAKLNA
+439 QKQRSEEEKEAEAKLNA
-450 AIAALPRI
+450 AITALAGR
-458 YKPVCGTDTNAL
+458 YFPVCGTDTNVL
-470 DMVKATLTA
+470 EMLKKVLTD

-489 MKEAISM
+489 MKEAVSM

-504 GQIQYKYNAEN
+504 GQIQYKYNAEAPLYMGN
-515 PRLNGD
+515 
-521 TIYVWPPIVLTLDGV
+521 TAYIWPAIVLTLDGV

-588 VDPSTIDYSSNAQ
+588 VDPSKIDYNSNTQ

-616 GARSIGIGSSSGGF
+616 GAHSIGIGEAGSG
-630 YAPYSVTVTLP
+630 YTPYPVTVTLP
-641 QTEKTVKLTGKIKVN
+641 QTEKTVKLTGTIAVN
-656 SDQKIEVS
+656 GVGTICAS

-678 VDYTKLLNAALTAQ
+678 VDYAALLKAALTAQ
-692 NALRDASTGETVS
+692 NALRDAATGETVS
-705 KDAVAGDVFL
+705 KDAVAGDVFV
-715 PDARFIRKNLSDL
+715 PSAPFIRDNLSNL
-728 GAEYRDFDNS
+728 GPEYKHFYND
-738 KTPIRFFSGDPSVI
+738 KTPIQFTSSDPSVI

-762 RPLPGDSAKKV
+762 RPLPGDPAKKV

-778 IRRRPEGA
+778 IRLRTEGA
-786 PAADFDEF
+786 PPADFDQF
-794 DLLAEQSI
+794 NLLAEQSI

-817 AAFMKKVCTSDVYWA
+817 AAFMKKVCTSDGYWE

-841 DDITADLHPFAEIV
+841 DDITANLHGFMEIV
-855 PDGDGYRFVYPA
+855 PDGDGYRFVYLSK
-867 DNNTYQYVEVDDLY
+867 DRMYQYVEVDDLI
-881 DTSDINQTG
+881 DTSDIDQTG
-890 IPYRMFRSSNNAVI
+890 IPYNKFRSSNNAVI

-916 DSQIMID
+916 DSQIKID

-967 PNPPTPAT
+967 PNPPAPAT

-1001 ETMSD
+1001 GTMSD
-1006 AGKTALDAVTTALT
+1006 AGKTAWDAVSTVLT
-1020 SNRYTYDYD
+1020 DNQYTYVGDA
-1029 SGTSYL
+1029 SYL
-1035 KSVTDT
+1035 SSVTDT
-1041 NNVTLGNADTQKIY
+1041 SGVTLSGGDSRY
-1055 GSWSGWMFTVNGK
+1055 GAWSGWMYTVNGK
-1068 QPVGD
+1068 EPVGD
-1073 NGYGLTLDGYQLK
+1073 NGYGLTLGQYDLQ
-1086 DGDVIRF
+1086 DGDVILF
-1093 YFVQCAT
+1093 HFVQCPT

-1105 QFEEESAVAATCVT
+1105 QFKEEPAVAATCVS
-1119 TGKTASKRCVAFG
+1119 TGKTALKRCTVTSG

-1140 GGEIIQ
+1140 GGEIIP

-1155 EPIAA
+1155 EPVAA

-1174 KCADCDAVIGCAEL
+1174 KCTDCDAIIGCAEL

-1196 AGVVTVA
+1196 AGVVTVQ

-1223 SEVIEKLSSTNT
+1223 SEVIEKLSSTNI

-1247 RPDSELPRQRFDDVP
+1247 RPDSELPRQRFGDVP

-1322 GKWYSNAIAWAS
+1322 GKWYTNAIAWAS

-1344 NRFAPNAPITREQL
+1344 NRFAPNAPIAREQL

-1382 ADAAQVSAWAGDAMR
+1382 ADSAQVSTWAGDAMR

>member
-1 MKKRIIALLLAAVL
+1 MKKRIIAFLLAAVL

-53 LPSNPSKKGYTFSG
+53 LPSNPSKTGYTFLG
-67 WYSGEDKLTEETVI
+67 WYNGEDKLTEETVI
-81 DADVT
+81 DADIT

-134 FKGWTTSSSSYNP
+134 FMGWSTSSYRNTA
-147 SVDYEDQEVVEGLHS
+147 DYGDKEVVEGLHS
-162 RDGRVKTLYAV
+162 RDGRVKTLYAI
-173 WTGKTFEATF
+173 WAGKTFEATF
-183 VYGYA
+183 VYGYE
-188 GKDNETKTG
+188 GKEDETKPGT
-197 KVGDD
+197 VGEN
-202 IDLPYVS
+202 ISLPDVS

-255 TVHYEGGEGYTGS
+255 IVHYEGGEGYTGS

-278 EVYSKLPRISSG
+278 EIYTKLPRIYSG
-290 IPTNKALDG
+290 IPANKVLDG
-299 WYLKNADGSL
+299 WYLKNADGKL
-309 GEQITKDTVIDAE
+309 GEQITKDTVINAE

-334 MRYTITFYPCTKIEG
+334 IRYTITFYPCTKIAG
-349 EEAWDDAEDQAYKDS
+349 ENVWDDAEDQAYKDS

-372 TVDYGEQITLPENQ
+372 TVDYGEQITLPENR
-386 YTLSGYRFLGWTT
+386 YTLNGYRFLGWTT

-439 AQKETEAKLNA
+439 AQKEAEVKLNA
-450 AIAALPRI
+450 AITALAGR
-458 YKPVCGTDTNAL
+458 YFPVCGTDTNVL
-470 DMVKATLTA
+470 EMLKKVLTD

-489 MKEAISM
+489 MKEAVSM
-496 NDAGIDAN
+496 NDAGIGAD
-504 GQIQYKYNAEN
+504 GQIQYKYNAEAPLYMGN
-515 PRLNGD
+515 
-521 TIYVWPPIVLTLDGV
+521 TAYIWPAIVLTLDGV

-566 IPSVV
+566 IPGVV

-576 LTQLFQYAPKAG
+576 LTQLFKYAPKAG

-601 LITWATLTWGTDEKD
+601 LITWATLTWDTDEKD
-616 GARSIGIGSSSGGF
+616 GARSIGIGEVGSG
-630 YAPYSVTVTLP
+630 YTPYPVTVTLP
-641 QTEKTVKLTGKIKVN
+641 QTEKTVKLTGTIAVN
-656 SDQKIEVS
+656 GVGTICAS

-692 NALRDASTGETVS
+692 NALRDAATGETVS
-705 KDAVAGDVFL
+705 KDAVAGDVFV
-715 PDARFIRKNLSDL
+715 PNAPFIRDNLSNL
-728 GAEYRDFDNS
+728 GAEYQNFDNS

-762 RPLPGDSAKKV
+762 RPLPGDPAKKV

-778 IRRRPEGA
+778 IRLRPEGA
-786 PAADFDEF
+786 PPADFDQF
-794 DLLAEQSI
+794 TLLAKQSI

-809 VQSEIDAA
+809 EQSEIDAA

-832 GIKDTNTAK
+832 GIKGANTDK
-841 DDITADLHPFAEIV
+841 NDVTVKLQPFKEIV

-890 IPYRMFRSSNNAVI
+890 IPYRTFRSSNNAVI
-904 THESLLVTKPEY
+904 THENLLVTKPEY
-916 DSQIMID
+916 DSKIKID

-935 EKFKDNAAYAG
+935 EKFKDDPAYAD

-967 PNPPTPAT
+967 PAPAT
-975 SVHVTVSIDGSLA
+975 PVKVTVSIDGSLA
-988 TQHSFVNTTSASY
+988 TLDNFANTTSASY
-1001 ETMSD
+1001 GTMSD
-1006 AGKTALDAVTTALT
+1006 AGKTAWDAVSTVLT
-1020 SNRYTYDYD
+1020 DNQYTYVGDA
-1029 SGTSYL
+1029 SYL
-1035 KSVTDT
+1035 SSVTDA
-1041 NNVTLGNADTQKIY
+1041 NNVTLSGGDPKY
-1055 GSWSGWMFTVNGK
+1055 GAWSGWMYTVNGK
-1068 QPVGD
+1068 EPVGD
-1073 NGYGLTLDGYQLK
+1073 NGYGLTLGQYNLK
-1086 DGDVIRF
+1086 DGDVILF
-1093 YFVQCAT
+1093 HFVQCPT
-1100 ENGLH
+1100 EDGLH
-1105 QFEEESAVAATCVT
+1105 KFEEEPAVAATCVSTGT
-1119 TGKTASKRCVAFG
+1119 TALKRCTVTSG
-1132 EYGCGFTV
+1132 GYGCGFTV
-1140 GGEIIQ
+1140 GGEIIP

-1169 HKAGQ
+1169 HEAGQ
-1174 KCADCDAVIGCAEL
+1174 KCTDCNAVIGCAEL

-1196 AGVVTVA
+1196 AGVVTVQ

-1247 RPDSELPRQRFDDVP
+1247 RPDSEFPRQRFGDVP

-1322 GKWYSNAIAWAS
+1322 GKWYTNAIAWAS

-1382 ADAAQVSAWAGDAMR
+1382 ADAAQVSTWAGDAMR
-1397 WAVAA
+1397 WAVAS